1 MQITDELRVVVQAEV
16 ERALQNFEKLNKGVE
31 KSEKKTKKLS
41 EALDKIAKPAMI
53 VSTALAT
60 SGVAAVKF
68 AGELEQTQIALEVL
82 LKDAEKA
89 TQIKDEWTQLA
100 SSTPFSTSDIDSAGK
115 KLLAFNIESEK
126 VTDTL
131 RRIGDIS
138 AATGSSISE
147 IADIYGKAAVQGRL
161 FAEDINQFQGRGIP
175 VVQALAKVLNVA
187 ETEIRGMVTEGKIG
201 FPELEKAFQFMTNEG
216 GQFSGMM
223 EKLSESTLGKFST
236 TMDNAKLAL
245 ASFGEVMQPTANA
258 LLDFAN
264 DFFEGIQNMDEG
276 TKAFVVGF
284 SSIVAISGP
293 TILALKGLDKAFK
306 LLSVN
311 PMAVAI
317 VGITAGVA
325 TLGGA
330 IAALSTN
337 VEKNK
342 RALEENENAYRGLL
356 QAYEQENEGKA
367 IDAELTA
374 KLIELYP
381 DLTKELIANKTT
393 VEEATK
399 ALEEYNEQQAIM
411 KAAPAL
417 ADLSVYLADYKNAQ
431 QTIADGWEIVN
442 KAKTEAEALARKQ
455 EFVDPYIESLN
466 EAKFKVELFAEDA
479 KRQLALIGKTLDENF
494 NIVDMPKIEI
504 ETKIED
510 TPEPPKPKADDKKK
524 WQEWFK
530 EITGVKESFTL
541 GAEAGKLYVEGLE
554 QELKNAQSLSEAL
567 GEKFD
572 IKEYLESQMSEIKST
587 LEQLLTIPAD
597 EIDEV
602 FNLQD
607 DSIESLIGKYKG
619 LADLIKKIKDDTK
632 EQFDSWQDYINDGV
646 DKLFEMFPQLD
657 QKMKGLAQ
665 SMATGFI
672 QVSLDGMIDGLE
684 ALGEALGKGEDGASA
699 FKDSMINMLQTLLD
713 NLPMMLLN
721 AGLQLIASGNIAM
734 GLALIGMSGLSA
746 FTGGLVKG
754 SLSQDDEVEENAKGG
769 VYGALEYSKFA
780 KGGAFTNS
788 VIDSPTFFKFA
799 KGDGFGNG
807 LMGEAGPEAIM
818 PLKRTSDG
826 SLGVDATGVVG
837 NMSVV
842 VEINNYS
849 SEEVKATET
858 EIDGQKTIQVTIGK
872 LINNHIAEGKADRA
886 MSARYGLAAKGV

>member
-1 MQITDELRVVVQAEV
+1 MQVTDELRVVVEAEV

-31 KSEKKTKKLS
+31 KSEKKTTNLS
-41 EALDKIAKPAMI
+41 KALDKIAKPAMI

-68 AGELEQTQIALEVL
+68 AGELEQTQLALEVL

-89 TQIKDEWTQLA
+89 TAIKDEWVQLA
-100 SSTPFSTSDIDSAGK
+100 ASTPFSSADIDAAGK

-293 TILALKGLDKAFK
+293 TILALKGIKVALAG
-306 LLSVN
+306 LAAN
-311 PMAVAI
+311 PVVLAI
-317 VGITAGVA
+317 AGVTAGVA

-337 VEKNK
+337 AEKNK

-442 KAKTEAEALARKQ
+442 KAKTKAEALARKQ

-494 NIVDMPKIEI
+494 NIVDMPKVEI
-504 ETKIED
+504 EVEADID
-510 TPEPPKPKADDKKK
+510 IDPPKPKPEEKKK

-530 EITGVKESFTL
+530 EVTGVKDNFTL
-541 GAEAGKLYVEGLE
+541 GIEAGKLYVDGLE
-554 QELKNAQSLSEAL
+554 QELKNAQALSEAL

-572 IKEYLESQMSEIKST
+572 INNFLKGQMSEMKSVIEE
-587 LEQLLTIPAD
+587 LMAIPAE
-597 EIDEV
+597 EIDDP
-602 FNLQD
+602 FKLYN
-607 DSIESLIGKYKG
+607 DSIDAIIKKYKE
-619 LADLIKKIKDDTK
+619 LAEKTK
-632 EQFDSWQDYINDGV
+632 EVTTDSIDSWDDYVRNWVSNIFDE
-646 DKLFEMFPQLD
+646 FQFLD
-657 QKMKGLAQ
+657 QSMKGFAQ
-665 SMATGFI
+665 DMM
-672 QVSLDGMIDGLE
+672 VSLASVTLDGLISGLE
-684 ALGEALGKGEDGASA
+684 KMGEALGKGEDGASA
-699 FKDSMINMLQTLLD
+699 FKDSMVTLLQTMID
-713 NLPMMLLN
+713 NLPTMLLN
-721 AGLQLIASGNIAM
+721 AGLQLIGAGNFPV
-734 GLALIGMSGLSA
+734 GLALIGMSGITAL
-746 FTGGLVKG
+746 TKGLVNG
-754 SLSQDDEVEENAKGG
+754 AYSDDVEANAKGG
-769 VYGALEYSKFA
+769 VYGASDYTAFA
-780 KGGAFTNS
+780 KGGAFTNA

-799 KGDGFGNG
+799 KGSGFGNG

-818 PLKRTSDG
+818 PLKRSSDG
-826 SLGVDATGVVG
+826 SLGVDATGVGGTTNVI
-837 NMSVV
+837 
-842 VEINNYS
+842 VEINNYT
-849 SEEVKATET
+849 SEEISTTET
-858 EIDGQKTIQVTIGK
+858 ENSDGQKTIQVTIGK
-872 LINNHIAEGKADRA
+872 LINAHLSQGKADRV
-886 MSARYGLAAKGV
+886 MSARYGVNARGV

>member
-1 MQITDELRVVVQAEV
+1 MQVTDELRVVVEAEV

-53 VSTALAT
+53 VSTALAA

-187 ETEIRGMVTEGKIG
+187 ESEIRGMVSEGKIG
-201 FPELEKAFQFMTNEG
+201 FPELEKAFNFMTDEG
-216 GQFSGMM
+216 GQFAGMM
-223 EKLSESTLGKFST
+223 DKLSESTLGKFST

-276 TKAFVVGF
+276 TKAFVAGF
-284 SSIVAISGP
+284 SSVVAISGP
-293 TILALKGLDKAFK
+293 TILAIKGIK
-306 LLSVN
+306 LALTGLAAN
-311 PMAVAI
+311 PVVLAI
-317 VGITAGVA
+317 AGVTAGVGALAGGISVLA
-325 TLGGA
+325 TKA
-330 IAALSTN
+330 
-337 VEKNK
+337 ERNK
-342 RALEENENAYRGLL
+342 KAMEENESAYRGLL
-356 QAYEQENEGKA
+356 QAYAKENNGKE

-374 KLIELYP
+374 KLIKLYP
-381 DLTKELIANKTT
+381 DLSGKITANKTT

-399 ALEEYNEQQAIM
+399 ALEEYNKQQAIM
-411 KAAPAL
+411 YAAPAL
-417 ADLSVYLADYKNAQ
+417 ADLNIYIADYKNAFQ
-431 QTIADGWEIVN
+431 NLNEWEDSLRNARTKADYE
-442 KAKTEAEALARKQ
+442 ARKA
-455 EFVDPYIESLN
+455 ERDN
-466 EAKFKVELFAEDA
+466 AKEYFDTVQKNLSIVSADA
-479 KRQLALIGKTLDENF
+479 IRQLSLIGKTLDENF
-494 NIVDMPKIEI
+494 NIIDLPKIEI
-504 ETKIED
+504 EAKVKD
-510 TPEPPKPKADDKKK
+510 TPDPPKPKPEEKKK

-530 EITGVKESFTL
+530 EVTGVKDNFTL
-541 GAEAGKLYVEGLE
+541 GVEAGKLYVDGLE
-554 QELKNAQSLSEAL
+554 QELKNAQALSEAL

-572 IKEYLESQMSEIKST
+572 INDFLKGQMSEMKSVIEE
-587 LEQLLTIPAD
+587 LMAIPAE
-597 EIDEV
+597 EIDDP
-602 FNLQD
+602 FKLYN
-607 DSIESLIGKYKG
+607 DSIDAI
-619 LADLIKKIKDDTK
+619 IKKYQDFAKKTK
-632 EQFDSWQDYINDGV
+632 EVTTDSIDSWDDFVRNWVSKIFDEFQ
-646 DKLFEMFPQLD
+646 FLD
-657 QKMKGLAQ
+657 QSMKGFAQ
-665 SMATGFI
+665 DMM
-672 QVSLDGMIDGLE
+672 VSLASVTLDGLISGLE
-684 ALGEALGKGEDGASA
+684 KMGEALGKGEDGASA
-699 FKDSMINMLQTLLD
+699 FKDSMTNMLQTLLD
-713 NLPMMLLN
+713 NLPTMLLN
-721 AGLQLIASGNIAM
+721 AGLQLIGQGNTPV
-734 GLALIGMSGLSA
+734 GLALIAASGLTA

-754 SLSQDDEVEENAKGG
+754 SLSTDDEVEENAKGG
-769 VYGALEYSKFA
+769 VYGSLEYSKFA

-788 VIDSPTFFKFA
+788 IIDSPTFFKFA
-799 KGDGFGNG
+799 KGDGFGTG
-807 LMGEAGPEAIM
+807 LMGEARPEAIM
-818 PLKRTSDG
+818 PLKRSSDG
-826 SLGVDATGVVG
+826 SLGVDATGVG
-837 NMSVV
+837 GTTNVV

-849 SEEVKATET
+849 SEEISATES

-872 LINNHIAEGKADRA
+872 MINNHISEGKADKA
-886 MSARYGLAAKGV
+886 MSARYGLSARGV

>member
-1 MQITDELRVVVQAEV
+1 MQVTDELRVVVEAEV

-53 VSTALAT
+53 VSTALET

-100 SSTPFSTSDIDSAGK
+100 SSTPFSSSDIDSAGK

-201 FPELEKAFQFMTNEG
+201 FPELEKAFNFMTDEG
-216 GQFSGMM
+216 GQFAGMM
-223 EKLSESTLGKFST
+223 DKLSESTLGKFST
-236 TMDNAKLAL
+236 TMDNAQLAL

-258 LLDFAN
+258 LLEFAN

-276 TKAFVVGF
+276 TKAFVTGF
-284 SSIVAISGP
+284 ASVVAISGP
-293 TILALKGLDKAFK
+293 TILAIKGIK
-306 LLSVN
+306 LALTGLAAN
-311 PMAVAI
+311 PVILAI
-317 VGITAGVA
+317 AGVTAGVGALAGGISFLA
-325 TLGGA
+325 TKA
-330 IAALSTN
+330 
-337 VEKNK
+337 ERNK
-342 RALEENENAYRGLL
+342 KAMEENENAYKSLL
-356 QAYEQENEGKA
+356 KAYESQNNGKA
-367 IDAELTA
+367 LDTKTTEELI
-374 KLIELYP
+374 KLYP
-381 DLTKELIANKTT
+381 ELSGQITANKTT

-399 ALEEYNEQQAIM
+399 ILEEYNKQQAIM
-411 KAAPAL
+411 RAAPAL

-431 QTIADGWEIVN
+431 QKIADGWEKVY
-442 KAKTEAEALARKQ
+442 KARTEAEAISRKQ
-455 EFVDPYIESLN
+455 EFVDPYIDSLK
-466 EAKFKVELFAEDA
+466 EAKQKVDLFAEDA
-479 KRQLALIGKTLDENF
+479 KRQLNLVGKTLDENF
-494 NIVDMPKIEI
+494 NIIDLPPIEI
-504 ETKIED
+504 EAKVEK
-510 TPEPPKPKADDKKK
+510 TPDPPKQKANDKKK

-541 GAEAGKLYVEGLE
+541 GAEAGKIYVDGLN
-554 QELKNAQSLSEAL
+554 QELKNAQALSEVL
-567 GEKFD
+567 GETFD
-572 IKEYLESQMSEIKST
+572 INDFLKGQMSEMKSVIEELMAIPAEEIDDPFKLYDDVIKS
-587 LEQLLTIPAD
+587 I
-597 EIDEV
+597 
-602 FNLQD
+602 
-607 DSIESLIGKYKG
+607 IEKYKEF
-619 LADLIKKIKDDTK
+619 AEQIKKTTDTTK
-632 EQFDSWQDYINDGV
+632 EQFDSWQDYIKAGV
-646 DKLFEMFPQLD
+646 DKLFAKFPQLD
-657 QKMKGLAQ
+657 KKMKGLAQ

-684 ALGEALGKGEDGASA
+684 TLGEALGKGEDGASA
-699 FKDSMINMLQTLLD
+699 FKESMTNMLQTLLD

-721 AGLQLIASGNIAM
+721 AGLQLISSGNIAM

-754 SLSQDDEVEENAKGG
+754 SLSKDDEVEENAKGG
-769 VYGALEYSKFA
+769 VYGSLEYSKFA

-788 VIDSPTFFKFA
+788 IIDSPTFFKFA
-799 KGDGFGNG
+799 KGDGFGTG

-818 PLKRTSDG
+818 PLKRSSDG
-826 SLGVDATGVVG
+826 SLGVDATGVG
-837 NMSVV
+837 GTTNVV

-849 SEEVKATET
+849 SEEISATES

-872 LINNHIAEGKADRA
+872 MINSHISEGKADKA
-886 MSARYGLAAKGV
+886 MSARYGLSARGV

>member
-68 AGELEQTQIALEVL
+68 AGELEQTQLALEVL

-89 TQIKDEWTQLA
+89 TAIKDEWVQLA
-100 SSTPFSTSDIDSAGK
+100 ASTPFSSADIDSAGK

-161 FAEDINQFQGRGIP
+161 FAEDMNQFQGRGIP

-201 FPELEKAFQFMTNEG
+201 FPELEKAFNFMTDEG
-216 GQFSGMM
+216 GQFAGMM
-223 EKLSESTLGKFST
+223 DKLSESTLGKFST

-276 TKAFVVGF
+276 TKVFIAGF
-284 SSIVAISGP
+284 SSVVAISGP
-293 TILALKGLDKAFK
+293 TILAIKGITKALA
-306 LLSVN
+306 LLTAN
-311 PMAVAI
+311 PVALSI
-317 VGITAGVA
+317 VGITAGIGALAGGISVLA
-325 TLGGA
+325 TKA
-330 IAALSTN
+330 
-337 VEKNK
+337 ERNK
-342 RALEENENAYRGLL
+342 KAMEENESAYRGLL
-356 QAYEQENEGKA
+356 QAYAKENNGKE

-374 KLIELYP
+374 KLIKLYP
-381 DLTKELIANKTT
+381 DLSGKITANKTT

-399 ALEEYNEQQAIM
+399 ALEEYNKQQAIM
-411 KAAPAL
+411 YAAPAL
-417 ADLSVYLADYKNAQ
+417 ADLNIYIADYKNAFQ
-431 QTIADGWEIVN
+431 NLNEWEDSLRNARTKADYE
-442 KAKTEAEALARKQ
+442 ARKA
-455 EFVDPYIESLN
+455 ERDN
-466 EAKFKVELFAEDA
+466 AKEYFDTVQKNLSIVSADA
-479 KRQLALIGKTLDENF
+479 IRQLSLIGKTLDENF
-494 NIVDMPKIEI
+494 NIIDLPKIEI
-504 ETKIED
+504 EAKVKD
-510 TPEPPKPKADDKKK
+510 TPDPPKPKPEEKKK

-530 EITGVKESFTL
+530 EVTGVKDNFTL
-541 GAEAGKLYVEGLE
+541 GVEAGKLYVDGLE
-554 QELKNAQSLSEAL
+554 QELKNAQALSEVL

-572 IKEYLESQMSEIKST
+572 INDFLKGQMSEMKSVIEE
-587 LEQLLTIPAD
+587 LMAIPAE
-597 EIDEV
+597 EIDDP
-602 FNLQD
+602 FKLYN
-607 DSIESLIGKYKG
+607 DSIDAIIKKYKD
-619 LADLIKKIKDDTK
+619 LAEKTK

-646 DKLFEMFPQLD
+646 DKLFAKFPQLD
-657 QKMKGLAQ
+657 QEMKAFAQ
-665 SMATGFI
+665 GMATDFI
-672 QVSLDGMIDGLE
+672 QISLDGMIDGLDK
-684 ALGEALGKGEDGASA
+684 LGEALGKGEDGATA
-699 FKDSMINMLQTLLD
+699 FKDSMTNMLQTLLD
-713 NLPMMLLN
+713 NLPTMLLN
-721 AGLQLIASGNIAM
+721 AGLQLIGQGQVEIGLGLIAM
-734 GLALIGMSGLSA
+734 SGITA

-754 SLSQDDEVEENAKGG
+754 HLSKDDEVEENAKGG
-769 VYGALEYSKFA
+769 VYGSLEYSKFA

-788 VIDSPTFFKFA
+788 IIDSPTFFKFA
-799 KGDGFGNG
+799 KGDGFGTG

-818 PLKRTSDG
+818 PLKRSSDG
-826 SLGVDATGVVG
+826 SLGVDATGVG
-837 NMSVV
+837 GTTNVV

-849 SEEVKATET
+849 SEEISATES

-872 LINNHIAEGKADRA
+872 MINSHISEGKADKA
-886 MSARYGLAAKGV
+886 MSARYGLSARGV

>member
-1 MQITDELRVVVQAEV
+1 MQITDELRVVVEAEV

-31 KSEKKTKKLS
+31 KSEKKTTNLS
-41 EALDKIAKPAMI
+41 KALDKIAKPAMI

-68 AGELEQTQIALEVL
+68 AGELEQTQLALEVL

-89 TQIKDEWTQLA
+89 TAIKDEWVQLA
-100 SSTPFSTSDIDSAGK
+100 ASTPFSSADIDSAGK

-258 LLDFAN
+258 LLEFAN

-276 TKAFVVGF
+276 TKVFVAGF
-284 SSIVAISGP
+284 SSVVAISGP
-293 TILALKGLDKAFK
+293 TILAIKGITKALS
-306 LLSVN
+306 LLTAN
-311 PMAVAI
+311 PVALSI
-317 VGITAGVA
+317 VGITAGIGAFAGGISVLA
-325 TLGGA
+325 TKA
-330 IAALSTN
+330 
-337 VEKNK
+337 ERNK
-342 RALEENENAYRGLL
+342 KAMEENENAYKSLL
-356 QAYEQENEGKA
+356 KAYESQNNGKA
-367 IDAELTA
+367 LDAKTTEELI
-374 KLIELYP
+374 KLYP
-381 DLTKELIANKTT
+381 ELSGQITANKTT

-399 ALEEYNEQQAIM
+399 VLEEYNKQQAIM
-411 KAAPAL
+411 RAAPAL

-442 KAKTEAEALARKQ
+442 KARTKAEAISRKQ
-455 EFVDPYIESLN
+455 EFVDPYIDSLK
-466 EAKFKVELFAEDA
+466 EAKQKVDLFAEDA

-494 NIVDMPKIEI
+494 NIIDLPPIEI

-530 EITGVKESFTL
+530 EITGVKESFTQ
-541 GAEAGKLYVEGLE
+541 GAEAGKLYVDGLE
-554 QELKNAQSLSEAL
+554 QELKNAQALSEAL
-567 GEKFD
+567 GETFD

-607 DSIESLIGKYKG
+607 KSIDALIEKYKK
-619 LADLIKKIKDDTK
+619 LAEQINNTTGNTK

-646 DKLFEMFPQLD
+646 DKLFTMFPQLD
-657 QKMKGLAQ
+657 QEMKAFAQ
-665 SMATGFI
+665 GMATDFI
-672 QVSLDGMIDGLE
+672 QISLDGMIDGLDK
-684 ALGEALGKGEDGASA
+684 LGEALGKGEDGATA
-699 FKDSMINMLQTLLD
+699 FKDSMTNMLQTLLD
-713 NLPMMLLN
+713 NLPTMLLN
-721 AGLQLIASGNIAM
+721 AGLQLIGQNQIEIGLGLIAM
-734 GLALIGMSGLSA
+734 SGITA

-754 SLSQDDEVEENAKGG
+754 HLSKDDEVEENAKGG
-769 VYGALEYSKFA
+769 VYGSLEYSKFA

-788 VIDSPTFFKFA
+788 IIDSPTFFKFA
-799 KGDGFGNG
+799 KGSGFGNG

-818 PLKRTSDG
+818 PLKRSSDG
-826 SLGVDATGVVG
+826 SLGVDATGVG
-837 NMSVV
+837 GTTNVV
-842 VEINNYS
+842 VAINNYS
-849 SEEVKATET
+849 SEEISATES

-872 LINNHIAEGKADRA
+872 IINSHISEGKADKA
-886 MSARYGLAAKGV
+886 MSARYGLSARGV

>member
-68 AGELEQTQIALEVL
+68 AGELEQTQLALEVL

-89 TQIKDEWTQLA
+89 TAIKDEWVQLA
-100 SSTPFSTSDIDSAGK
+100 ASTPFSSADIDSAGK

-342 RALEENENAYRGLL
+342 RALEGNENAYRGLL

-393 VEEATK
+393 VEEAAK

-411 KAAPAL
+411 RSAPAL

-442 KAKTEAEALARKQ
+442 KAKTKAEALARKQ

-504 ETKIED
+504 EVEADVDID
-510 TPEPPKPKADDKKK
+510 PPKPKPEEKKK

-530 EITGVKESFTL
+530 EVTGVKDDFTL
-541 GAEAGKLYVEGLE
+541 GVEAGKLYVDGLE
-554 QELKNAQSLSEAL
+554 QELKNAQALSEVL
-567 GEKFD
+567 GETFD
-572 IKEYLESQMSEIKST
+572 INDFLKGQMSEIKST

-826 SLGVDATGVVG
+826 SLGVDATGVGG

>member
-1 MQITDELRVVVQAEV
+1 MQVTDELRVVVEAEV

-31 KSEKKTKKLS
+31 KSEKKTTNLS
-41 EALDKIAKPAMI
+41 KALDKIAKPAMI

-201 FPELEKAFQFMTNEG
+201 FPELEKAFNFMTDEG
-216 GQFSGMM
+216 GQFAGMM
-223 EKLSESTLGKFST
+223 DKLSESTLGKFST

-245 ASFGEVMQPTANA
+245 ASFGEVLQPTANA
-258 LLDFAN
+258 LLELAN

-276 TKAFVVGF
+276 TKVFVAGF
-284 SSIVAISGP
+284 SSVVAISGP
-293 TILALKGLDKAFK
+293 TILAIKGIK
-306 LLSVN
+306 LALAGLAAN
-311 PMAVAI
+311 PVILAI
-317 VGITAGVA
+317 AGVTAGVGALAGGISVLA
-325 TLGGA
+325 TKA
-330 IAALSTN
+330 
-337 VEKNK
+337 ERNK
-342 RALEENENAYRGLL
+342 KAMEENENAYKSLL
-356 QAYEQENEGKA
+356 QVYDQKNNGKA
-367 IDAELTA
+367 LDAEITE
-374 KLIELYP
+374 KLIKLYP
-381 DLTKELIANKTT
+381 ELSGKITAHKTT

-442 KAKTEAEALARKQ
+442 KAKTKAEALARKQ

-494 NIVDMPKIEI
+494 NIVDMPKVEI
-504 ETKIED
+504 EVEAD
-510 TPEPPKPKADDKKK
+510 VDVNPPEPKPEERKK

-530 EITGVKESFTL
+530 EVTGVKDNFTL
-541 GAEAGKLYVEGLE
+541 GVEAGKLYVDGLE
-554 QELKNAQSLSEAL
+554 EELKNAQALSEAL

-572 IKEYLESQMSEIKST
+572 MNDFLKGQMSDIKAVI
-587 LEQLLTIPAD
+587 EELLSIPAE
-597 EIDEV
+597 EI
-602 FNLQD
+602 NLPFELID
-607 DSIESLIGKYKG
+607 DSIEKLIEKYKD
-619 LADLIKKIKDDTK
+619 LAEKTK
-632 EQFDSWQDYINDGV
+632 EVTTDSIDSWDDYVRNWVSNIFDE
-646 DKLFEMFPQLD
+646 FQFLD
-657 QKMKGLAQ
+657 QSMKGFAQ
-665 SMATGFI
+665 DMM
-672 QVSLDGMIDGLE
+672 VSLASVTLDGLISGLE
-684 ALGEALGKGEDGASA
+684 KMGDALGKGEDGASA
-699 FKDSMINMLQTLLD
+699 FKSAMTTLLQTMLD
-713 NLPMMLLN
+713 NLPTLLLN
-721 AGLQLIASGNIAM
+721 AGLQLIGTGNWQI
-734 GLALIGMSGLSA
+734 GLALIGMSGLTA

-754 SLSQDDEVEENAKGG
+754 SLSTDDEVESNAKGG
-769 VYGALEYSKFA
+769 VYGSLEYSKFA

-788 VIDSPTFFKFA
+788 IIDSPTFFKFA
-799 KGDGFGNG
+799 KGSGFGNG

-818 PLKRTSDG
+818 PLKRSSDG
-826 SLGVDATGVVG
+826 SLGVDATGVG
-837 NMSVV
+837 GTTNVV

-849 SEEVKATET
+849 SEEISATES
-858 EIDGQKTIQVTIGK
+858 EVDGQKTIQVTIGK

>member
-1 MQITDELRVVVQAEV
+1 MQITDELRVVVEAEV
-16 ERALQNFEKLNKGVE
+16 DRAIKNFEKLNSTVD
-31 KSEKKTKKLS
+31 KSKKKTQTLS
-41 EALDKIAKPAMI
+41 EALDKIAKPAM
-53 VSTALAT
+53 VLSTALGA

-68 AGELEQTQIALEVL
+68 AGELEQTQLALEVL

-89 TQIKDEWTQLA
+89 TAIKDEWVQLA
-100 SSTPFSTSDIDSAGK
+100 ASTPFSSADIDSAGK

-245 ASFGEVMQPTANA
+245 ASFGEVMQPTANV

-293 TILALKGLDKAFK
+293 TILAIKGIKVALAG
-306 LLSVN
+306 LAAN
-311 PMAVAI
+311 PVVLAI
-317 VGITAGVA
+317 AGVTAGVA

-337 VEKNK
+337 AEKNK

-411 KAAPAL
+411 RSAPAL

-431 QTIADGWEIVN
+431 QTIAEGWEIVN
-442 KAKTEAEALARKQ
+442 KAKTKAEALARKQ
-455 EFVDPYIESLN
+455 EFVDPYLESLD
-466 EAKFKVELFAEDA
+466 EAKFKVDLFAEDA

-494 NIVDMPKIEI
+494 NIVDMPKVEI
-504 ETKIED
+504 EVEAD
-510 TPEPPKPKADDKKK
+510 VDVNPPEPKPAEKKK

-530 EITGVKESFTL
+530 EVTGVKDNFTL
-541 GAEAGKLYVEGLE
+541 GVEAGKLYVDGLE
-554 QELKNAQSLSEAL
+554 EELKNAQALSEAL

-572 IKEYLESQMSEIKST
+572 MKDFLKGQMSEIKST

-607 DSIESLIGKYKG
+607 DSIESLIEKYKA
-619 LADLIKKIKDDTK
+619 LAEQIKITK
-632 EQFDSWQDYINDGV
+632 EQFDSWQDYINAGV
-646 DKLFEMFPQLD
+646 DKLFTMFPQLD
-657 QKMKGLAQ
+657 QEMKAFAQ
-665 SMATGFI
+665 GMATDFI
-672 QVSLDGMIDGLE
+672 QMSLDGMIDGLDK
-684 ALGEALGKGEDGASA
+684 LGEALGKGEDGATA
-699 FKDSMINMLQTLLD
+699 FKESMTNMLQTLLD
-713 NLPMMLLN
+713 NLPTMLLN
-721 AGLQLIASGNIAM
+721 AGLQLIGQGQIEIGLGLIAM
-734 GLALIGMSGLSA
+734 SGITA

-754 SLSQDDEVEENAKGG
+754 HLSKDDEVEENAKGG
-769 VYGALEYSKFA
+769 VYGSLEYSKFA

-788 VIDSPTFFKFA
+788 IIDSPTFFKFA
-799 KGDGFGNG
+799 KGSGFGNG

-818 PLKRTSDG
+818 PLKRSSDG
-826 SLGVDATGVVG
+826 SLGVDATGVG
-837 NMSVV
+837 GTTNVV

-849 SEEVKATET
+849 SEEISATES

-872 LINNHIAEGKADRA
+872 MINSHISEGKADKA
-886 MSARYGLAAKGV
+886 MSARYGLSARGV

>member
-1 MQITDELRVVVQAEV
+1 MQVTDELRVVVEAEV

-31 KSEKKTKKLS
+31 KAEKKTTNLS
-41 EALDKIAKPAMI
+41 KALDKIAKPAMI

-60 SGVAAVKF
+60 SGVAAIKF

-89 TQIKDEWTQLA
+89 SQIKDEWTQLA

-187 ETEIRGMVTEGKIG
+187 ETEIRGMVTEAKIG
-201 FPELEKAFQFMTNEG
+201 FPELEKAFNFMTDEG
-216 GQFSGMM
+216 GQFAGMM
-223 EKLSESTLGKFST
+223 DKLSESTLGKFST

-258 LLDFAN
+258 LLEFAN

-276 TKAFVVGF
+276 TKAFVTGF
-284 SSIVAISGP
+284 ASVVAISGP
-293 TILALKGLDKAFK
+293 TILAIKGIK
-306 LLSVN
+306 LALTGLAAN
-311 PMAVAI
+311 PVVLAI
-317 VGITAGVA
+317 AGVTAGVA
-325 TLGGA
+325 TLTGVLA
-330 IAALSTN
+330 KAQVNA
-337 VEKNK
+337 EKNRK
-342 RALEENENAYRGLL
+342 AVEENGFAYKKMLEEYSDGNAS
-356 QAYEQENEGKA
+356 KT
-367 IDAELTA
+367 IDEELTKQLLDLYPQLDG
-374 KLIELYP
+374 KLI
-381 DLTKELIANKTT
+381 AHKTT
-393 VEEATK
+393 VEEVTK
-399 ALEEYNEQQAIM
+399 AL
-411 KAAPAL
+411 
-417 ADLSVYLADYKNAQ
+417 
-431 QTIADGWEIVN
+431 N
-442 KAKTEAEALARKQ
+442 K
-455 EFVDPYIESLN
+455 LN
-466 EAKFKVELFAEDA
+466 EARIIERTETDFINLNNELFRLKELESQLDEIGNSYLSASAKNKKYWKDLGREQLETINQSKEIISVYAESINRELS
-479 KRQLALIGKTLDENF
+479 KVGKTLDENF
-494 NIVDMPKIEI
+494 NIIDLPPIEI
-504 ETKIED
+504 ETKVEE

-530 EITGVKESFTL
+530 EITGVKDNFTL
-541 GAEAGKLYVEGLE
+541 GVEAGKLYVNGLE
-554 QELKNAQSLSEAL
+554 QELKNAQALSEAL

-607 DSIESLIGKYKG
+607 KSIDALIEKYKA
-619 LADLIKKIKDDTK
+619 LAEQIKNTTDYTK

-646 DKLFEMFPQLD
+646 DKLFTMFPQLD
-657 QKMKGLAQ
+657 QEMKAFAQ
-665 SMATGFI
+665 GMATDFI
-672 QVSLDGMIDGLE
+672 QMSLDGMIDGLDK
-684 ALGEALGKGEDGASA
+684 LGEALGKGEDGATA
-699 FKDSMINMLQTLLD
+699 FKDSMTNMLQTLLD
-713 NLPMMLLN
+713 NLPTMLLN
-721 AGLQLIASGNIAM
+721 AGLQLIGQGQIEIGLGLIAM
-734 GLALIGMSGLSA
+734 SGITA

-754 SLSQDDEVEENAKGG
+754 HLSKDDEVEENAKGG
-769 VYGALEYSKFA
+769 VYGSLEYSKFA

-788 VIDSPTFFKFA
+788 IIDSPTFFKFA
-799 KGDGFGNG
+799 KGDGFGTG

-826 SLGVDATGVVG
+826 SLGVDATGVG
-837 NMSVV
+837 GTTNVV

-849 SEEVKATET
+849 SEEISATES

-872 LINNHIAEGKADRA
+872 MINNHISEGKADKA
-886 MSARYGLAAKGV
+886 MSARYGLSARGV

>member
-60 SGVAAVKF
+60 SGVAAIKF

-100 SSTPFSTSDIDSAGK
+100 SSTPFSTSDIDTAGK

-381 DLTKELIANKTT
+381 DLTKKLIANKTT

-411 KAAPAL
+411 RSAPAL

-442 KAKTEAEALARKQ
+442 KARTRAEAINRKQ
-455 EFVDPYIESLN
+455 EFVDPYIDSLN
-466 EAKFKVELFAEDA
+466 EAKLKVDLFAEEA

-494 NIVDMPKIEI
+494 NIVDMPKVEI
-504 ETKIED
+504 EVEADVDID
-510 TPEPPKPKADDKKK
+510 PPKPKPEEKKK

-530 EITGVKESFTL
+530 EVTGVKDDFTL
-541 GAEAGKLYVEGLE
+541 GVEAGKLYVEGLE
-554 QELKNAQSLSEAL
+554 EELKNAQALSEAL

-572 IKEYLESQMSEIKST
+572 INDFLKGQMSEMKSVIEE
-587 LEQLLTIPAD
+587 LMAIPAE
-597 EIDEV
+597 EIDDP
-602 FNLQD
+602 FKLYN
-607 DSIESLIGKYKG
+607 DSIDAIIKKYKD
-619 LADLIKKIKDDTK
+619 LAEKTKKVTTDSI
-632 EQFDSWQDYINDGV
+632 DSWDDYVRNWVSNIFDE
-646 DKLFEMFPQLD
+646 FQFLD
-657 QKMKGLAQ
+657 QSMKGFAQ
-665 SMATGFI
+665 DMM
-672 QVSLDGMIDGLE
+672 VSLASVTLDGLISGLE
-684 ALGEALGKGEDGASA
+684 KMGEALGKGEDGASA
-699 FKDSMINMLQTLLD
+699 FKDSMVTLLQTMID
-713 NLPMMLLN
+713 NLPTMLLN
-721 AGLQLIASGNIAM
+721 AGLQLIGARNFPV
-734 GLALIGMSGLSA
+734 GLALIGMSGVTA
-746 FTGGLVKG
+746 FTKGLVNG
-754 SLSQDDEVEENAKGG
+754 IYSEDVEVNAKGG
-769 VYGALEYSKFA
+769 VYGASDYTAFA
-780 KGGAFTNS
+780 KGGAFTNA
-788 VIDSPTFFKFA
+788 VIDTPTFFKFA
-799 KGDGFGNG
+799 KGSGFGNG

-818 PLKRTSDG
+818 PLKRSSDG
-826 SLGVDATGVVG
+826 SLGVDATGVGGTTNVI
-837 NMSVV
+837 
-842 VEINNYS
+842 VEINNYT
-849 SEEVKATET
+849 SEEISTTET
-858 EIDGQKTIQVTIGK
+858 ENSDGQKTLQVTIGK
-872 LINNHIAEGKADRA
+872 MINAHLSQGRADKI
-886 MSARYGLAAKGV
+886 MTARYGVNARGV

>member
-1 MQITDELRVVVQAEV
+1 MQVTDELRVVVEAEV

-31 KSEKKTKKLS
+31 KAEKKTTNLS
-41 EALDKIAKPAMI
+41 KALDKIAKPAMI

-60 SGVAAVKF
+60 SGVAAIKF
-68 AGELEQTQIALEVL
+68 AGDLEQTQIALEVL

-201 FPELEKAFQFMTNEG
+201 FPELEKAFNFMTDEG
-216 GQFSGMM
+216 GQFAGMM
-223 EKLSESTLGKFST
+223 DKLSESTLGKFST

-276 TKAFVVGF
+276 TKAFVTGF
-284 SSIVAISGP
+284 ASVVAISGP
-293 TILALKGLDKAFK
+293 TILAIKGIK
-306 LLSVN
+306 LALTGLAAN
-311 PMAVAI
+311 PVVLAI
-317 VGITAGVA
+317 AGVTAGVGALAGGISVLA
-325 TLGGA
+325 TKA
-330 IAALSTN
+330 
-337 VEKNK
+337 ERNK
-342 RALEENENAYRGLL
+342 KAMEENESAYRGLL
-356 QAYEQENEGKA
+356 QAYAKENNGKE

-374 KLIELYP
+374 KLIKLYP
-381 DLTKELIANKTT
+381 DLSGKITANKTT

-399 ALEEYNEQQAIM
+399 ALEEYNKQQAIM
-411 KAAPAL
+411 YAAPAL
-417 ADLSVYLADYKNAQ
+417 ADLNIYIADYKNAFQ
-431 QTIADGWEIVN
+431 NLNEWENSLRNARTKADYE
-442 KAKTEAEALARKQ
+442 ARKA
-455 EFVDPYIESLN
+455 ERDN
-466 EAKFKVELFAEDA
+466 AKEYFDTVQKNLSIVSADA
-479 KRQLALIGKTLDENF
+479 IRQLSLIGKTLDENF
-494 NIVDMPKIEI
+494 NIIDLPKIEI
-504 ETKIED
+504 EAKVKD
-510 TPEPPKPKADDKKK
+510 PPKPKPEEKKK

-530 EITGVKESFTL
+530 EVTGVKDNFTL
-541 GAEAGKLYVEGLE
+541 GVEAGKLYVDGLE
-554 QELKNAQSLSEAL
+554 QELKNAQALSEAL

-572 IKEYLESQMSEIKST
+572 INDFLKGQMSDMKSVIEE
-587 LEQLLTIPAD
+587 LMAIPAE
-597 EIDEV
+597 EIDDP
-602 FNLQD
+602 FKLWN
-607 DSIESLIGKYKG
+607 DSIDAIIKKYKD
-619 LADLIKKIKDDTK
+619 LAEKTK

-646 DKLFEMFPQLD
+646 DKLFAKFPQLD
-657 QKMKGLAQ
+657 QEMKAFAQ
-665 SMATGFI
+665 GMATDFI
-672 QVSLDGMIDGLE
+672 QISLDGMIDGLDK
-684 ALGEALGKGEDGASA
+684 LGEALGKGEDGATA
-699 FKDSMINMLQTLLD
+699 FKESMTNMLQTLLD
-713 NLPMMLLN
+713 NLPTMLLN
-721 AGLQLIASGNIAM
+721 AGLQLIGQGQIEIGLGLIAM
-734 GLALIGMSGLSA
+734 SGITA

-754 SLSQDDEVEENAKGG
+754 HLSKDDEVEENAKGG
-769 VYGALEYSKFA
+769 VYGSLEYSKFA

-788 VIDSPTFFKFA
+788 IIDSPTFFKFA
-799 KGDGFGNG
+799 KGDGFGTG

-818 PLKRTSDG
+818 PLKRSSDG
-826 SLGVDATGVVG
+826 SLGVDATGVG
-837 NMSVV
+837 GTTNVV

-849 SEEVKATET
+849 SEEISATES

-872 LINNHIAEGKADRA
+872 MINSHISEGKADKA
-886 MSARYGLAAKGV
+886 MSARYGLSARGV

>member
-1 MQITDELRVVVQAEV
+1 MQITDELRVVVEAEV

-31 KSEKKTKKLS
+31 KSEKKTTNLS
-41 EALDKIAKPAMI
+41 KALDKIAKPAMI

-60 SGVAAVKF
+60 SGVAAIKF

-100 SSTPFSTSDIDSAGK
+100 SSTPFSTSDIDTAGK

-330 IAALSTN
+330 LAKAQVNAEKNRKAVEENGFAYKKMLEEYSDGNNAKTIDEEMTRKLLELYPQLDGKLVAHKTTIEEVTRELNKLNEARIIESTESDFIN
-337 VEKNK
+337 LNNELVRLKHLQAELKTTGEEYLNASEKNK
-342 RALEENENAYRGLL
+342 QYWKDLGK
-356 QAYEQENEGKA
+356 EQ
-367 IDAELTA
+367 
-374 KLIELYP
+374 
-381 DLTKELIANKTT
+381 TKIIKESKDI
-393 VEEATK
+393 
-399 ALEEYNEQQAIM
+399 I
-411 KAAPAL
+411 
-417 ADLSVYLADYKNAQ
+417 SVY
-431 QTIADGWEIVN
+431 
-442 KAKTEAEALARKQ
+442 AESINR
-455 EFVDPYIESLN
+455 
-466 EAKFKVELFAEDA
+466 ELS
-479 KRQLALIGKTLDENF
+479 KIGKTLDENF
-494 NIVDMPKIEI
+494 NIVDMPKVEI
-504 ETKIED
+504 EVEADVDID
-510 TPEPPKPKADDKKK
+510 PPKPKPEEKKK

-530 EITGVKESFTL
+530 EVTGVKDNFTL
-541 GAEAGKLYVEGLE
+541 GVEAGKLYVEGLE
-554 QELKNAQSLSEAL
+554 EELKNAQALSEAL

-572 IKEYLESQMSEIKST
+572 INDFLKGQMSEMKSVIEE
-587 LEQLLTIPAD
+587 LMAIPAE
-597 EIDEV
+597 EIDDP
-602 FNLQD
+602 FKLYN
-607 DSIESLIGKYKG
+607 DSIDAIIKKYKD
-619 LADLIKKIKDDTK
+619 LAEKTK
-632 EQFDSWQDYINDGV
+632 EVTTDSIDSWDDYVRNWVSNIFDE
-646 DKLFEMFPQLD
+646 FQFLD
-657 QKMKGLAQ
+657 QSMKGFAQ
-665 SMATGFI
+665 DMM
-672 QVSLDGMIDGLE
+672 VSLANVTLDGLISGLE
-684 ALGEALGKGEDGASA
+684 KMGEALGKGEDGASA
-699 FKDSMINMLQTLLD
+699 FKDSMVTLLQTMID
-713 NLPMMLLN
+713 NLPTMLLN
-721 AGLQLIASGNIAM
+721 AGLQLIGAGNFPV
-734 GLALIGMSGLSA
+734 GLALIGMSGITAL
-746 FTGGLVKG
+746 TKGLVNG
-754 SLSQDDEVEENAKGG
+754 AYSDDVEANAKGG
-769 VYGALEYSKFA
+769 VYGASDYTAFA
-780 KGGAFTNS
+780 KGGAFTNA

-799 KGDGFGNG
+799 KGSGFGNG

-818 PLKRTSDG
+818 PLKRSSDG
-826 SLGVDATGVVG
+826 SLGVNATGVGGTTNVI
-837 NMSVV
+837 
-842 VEINNYS
+842 VEINNYT
-849 SEEVKATET
+849 SEEISTKET
-858 EIDGQKTIQVTIGK
+858 ENSDGQKTLQVTIGK
-872 LINNHIAEGKADRA
+872 MINAHLSQGKADKV
-886 MSARYGLAAKGV
+886 MTARYGVNARGV

>member
-1 MQITDELRVVVQAEV
+1 M
-16 ERALQNFEKLNKGVE
+16 
-31 KSEKKTKKLS
+31 
-41 EALDKIAKPAMI
+41 
-53 VSTALAT
+53 
-60 SGVAAVKF
+60 
-68 AGELEQTQIALEVL
+68 
-82 LKDAEKA
+82 
-89 TQIKDEWTQLA
+89 
-100 SSTPFSTSDIDSAGK
+100 
-115 KLLAFNIESEK
+115 
-126 VTDTL
+126 
-131 RRIGDIS
+131 
-138 AATGSSISE
+138 
-147 IADIYGKAAVQGRL
+147 
-161 FAEDINQFQGRGIP
+161 NQFQGRGIP

-187 ETEIRGMVTEGKIG
+187 ESEIRGMVTEGKIG
-201 FPELEKAFQFMTNEG
+201 FPELEKAFNFMTDEG
-216 GQFSGMM
+216 GQFAGMM
-223 EKLSESTLGKFST
+223 DKLSESTLGKFST

-393 VEEATK
+393 VEEAAK

-411 KAAPAL
+411 RSAPAL

-442 KAKTEAEALARKQ
+442 KAKTKAEALARKQ

-466 EAKFKVELFAEDA
+466 EAKFKVELFAEEA

-504 ETKIED
+504 EVEADVDID
-510 TPEPPKPKADDKKK
+510 PPKPKPEEKKK

-530 EITGVKESFTL
+530 EVTGVKDDFTL
-541 GAEAGKLYVEGLE
+541 GVEAGKLYVEGLE
-554 QELKNAQSLSEAL
+554 EELKNAQALSEAL

-572 IKEYLESQMSEIKST
+572 INDFLKGQMSEMKSVIEE
-587 LEQLLTIPAD
+587 LMAIPAEEIDDPFKLYNDSIDAIIKKYKDLAEKTKEVTTDSIDSWDDYVRNWVSNIFD
-597 EIDEV
+597 EI
-602 FNLQD
+602 
-607 DSIESLIGKYKG
+607 
-619 LADLIKKIKDDTK
+619 
-632 EQFDSWQDYINDGV
+632 QF
-646 DKLFEMFPQLD
+646 LD
-657 QKMKGLAQ
+657 QSMKGFAQ
-665 SMATGFI
+665 DMM
-672 QVSLDGMIDGLE
+672 VSLASVTLDGLISGLE
-684 ALGEALGKGEDGASA
+684 KMGEALGKGEDGASA
-699 FKDSMINMLQTLLD
+699 FKDSMTNMLQTLLD
-713 NLPMMLLN
+713 NLPTMLLN
-721 AGLQLIASGNIAM
+721 AGLQLIGQGNIPV
-734 GLALIGMSGLSA
+734 GLALIAASGLTA

-754 SLSQDDEVEENAKGG
+754 SLSTDDEVETNAKGC
-769 VYGALEYSKFA
+769 VYGSLEYSKFA

-788 VIDSPTFFKFA
+788 IIDSPTFFKFA
-799 KGDGFGNG
+799 KGSGFGNG
-807 LMGEAGPEAIM
+807 LMGEAEPEAIM
-818 PLKRTSDG
+818 PLKRSSDG
-826 SLGVDATGVVG
+826 SLGVDATGVG
-837 NMSVV
+837 GTTNVV

-849 SEEVKATET
+849 SEEISATES

-872 LINNHIAEGKADRA
+872 MINSHISEGKADKA
-886 MSARYGLAAKGV
+886 MSARYGLSARGV

>member
-1 MQITDELRVVVQAEV
+1 MQITDELKVLVEAEV
-16 ERALQNFEKLNKGVE
+16 DRAIKNFEKLNSTVD
-31 KSEKKTKKLS
+31 KSKKKTQTLS
-41 EALDKIAKPAMI
+41 EALDKIAKPAM
-53 VSTALAT
+53 VLSTALGA

-68 AGELEQTQIALEVL
+68 AGELEQTQLALEVL

-89 TQIKDEWTQLA
+89 TAIKDEWVQLA
-100 SSTPFSTSDIDSAGK
+100 ASTPFSSADIDSAGK

-276 TKAFVVGF
+276 IKAFVVGF

-293 TILALKGLDKAFK
+293 TILAIKGIKVALAG
-306 LLSVN
+306 LAAN
-311 PMAVAI
+311 PVVLAI
-317 VGITAGVA
+317 AGVA

-330 IAALSTN
+330 FAALSTTA
-337 VEKNK
+337 ERNK
-342 RALEENENAYRGLL
+342 KALEENENAYRGLL

-393 VEEATK
+393 VEEAAK

-411 KAAPAL
+411 RSAPAL

-431 QTIADGWEIVN
+431 QTIAEGWEIVN
-442 KAKTEAEALARKQ
+442 KAKTKAEALARKQ
-455 EFVDPYIESLN
+455 EFVDPYLESLD
-466 EAKFKVELFAEDA
+466 EAKFKVDLFAEDA

-494 NIVDMPKIEI
+494 NIVDMPKVEV
-504 ETKIED
+504 EAD
-510 TPEPPKPKADDKKK
+510 VDVNPPEPKPAEKKK

-530 EITGVKESFTL
+530 EVTGVKDNFTL
-541 GAEAGKLYVEGLE
+541 GVEAGKLYVEGLE
-554 QELKNAQSLSEAL
+554 EELKNAQALSEAL

-572 IKEYLESQMSEIKST
+572 MNDFLKGQMSDIKAVI
-587 LEQLLTIPAD
+587 EELLSIPAD
-597 EIDEV
+597 EI
-602 FNLQD
+602 NLPFELID
-607 DSIESLIGKYKG
+607 NVIEE
-619 LADLIKKIKDDTK
+619 LIKKYKELAEKTKDVPK
-632 EQFDSWQDYINDGV
+632 EAFDSWEDYVRDWVSNIFDE
-646 DKLFEMFPQLD
+646 FQFLD
-657 QKMKGLAQ
+657 QSMKGFAQDMMVSLA
-665 SMATGFI
+665 S
-672 QVSLDGMIDGLE
+672 VSLDGLISGLE
-684 ALGEALGKGEDGASA
+684 KMGEALGKGEDGASA
-699 FKDSMINMLQTLLD
+699 FKDSMVTLLQTMID
-713 NLPMMLLN
+713 NLPTMLLN
-721 AGLQLIASGNIAM
+721 AGLQLIGAGNFPV
-734 GLALIGMSGLSA
+734 GLALIGMSGITAL
-746 FTGGLVKG
+746 TKGLVNG
-754 SLSQDDEVEENAKGG
+754 AYSEEVEANAKGG
-769 VYGALEYSKFA
+769 VYGASDYTAFA
-780 KGGAFTNS
+780 KGGAFTNA

-799 KGDGFGNG
+799 KGSGFGNG

-818 PLKRTSDG
+818 PLKRSSDG
-826 SLGVDATGVVG
+826 SLGVDATGVGGTTNVI
-837 NMSVV
+837 

-849 SEEVKATET
+849 SEEISTTET
-858 EIDGQKTIQVTIGK
+858 ENSDGQKTIQVTIGK
-872 LINNHIAEGKADRA
+872 MINAHLSEGKADKV
-886 MSARYGLAAKGV
+886 MSARYGVNVRGV

>member
-1 MQITDELRVVVQAEV
+1 MQITDELKVLVEAEV
-16 ERALQNFEKLNKGVE
+16 DRAIKNFEKLNSTVD
-31 KSEKKTKKLS
+31 KSKDKTKKLS
-41 EALDKIAKPAMI
+41 EALDKIAKPAM
-53 VSTALAT
+53 VLSTALGA

-68 AGELEQTQIALEVL
+68 AGELEQTQLALEVL

-89 TQIKDEWTQLA
+89 TAIKDEWVQLA
-100 SSTPFSTSDIDSAGK
+100 ASTPFSSADIDSAGK

-311 PMAVAI
+311 PMTVAI

-411 KAAPAL
+411 RSAPAL

-431 QTIADGWEIVN
+431 QTIAEGWEIVN
-442 KAKTEAEALARKQ
+442 KAKTKAEALARKQ

-494 NIVDMPKIEI
+494 NIVDMPKVEA
-504 ETKIED
+504 D
-510 TPEPPKPKADDKKK
+510 VDVNPPEPKPEEKKK

-530 EITGVKESFTL
+530 EVTGVKDNFTL
-541 GAEAGKLYVEGLE
+541 GVEAGKLYVEGLE
-554 QELKNAQSLSEAL
+554 EELKNAQALSEAL

-572 IKEYLESQMSEIKST
+572 MNDFLKGQMSDIKAVI
-587 LEQLLTIPAD
+587 EELLSIPAE
-597 EIDEV
+597 EI
-602 FNLQD
+602 NLPFELID
-607 DSIESLIGKYKG
+607 DSIEE
-619 LADLIKKIKDDTK
+619 LIKKYKDLAEATK
-632 EQFDSWQDYINDGV
+632 KVTTESIDSWDDYFRNWVSNIFDE
-646 DKLFEMFPQLD
+646 FQFLD
-657 QKMKGLAQ
+657 QSMKGFAQ
-665 SMATGFI
+665 DMM
-672 QVSLDGMIDGLE
+672 VSLASVTLDGLISGLE
-684 ALGEALGKGEDGASA
+684 KMGEALGKGEDGASA
-699 FKDSMINMLQTLLD
+699 FKDSMVTLLQTMID
-713 NLPMMLLN
+713 NLPTMLLN
-721 AGLQLIASGNIAM
+721 AGLQLIGAGNFPV
-734 GLALIGMSGLSA
+734 GLALIGMSGITAL
-746 FTGGLVKG
+746 TKGLVNG
-754 SLSQDDEVEENAKGG
+754 AYSDDVEANAKGG
-769 VYGALEYSKFA
+769 VYGASDYTAFA
-780 KGGAFTNS
+780 KGGAFTNA

-799 KGDGFGNG
+799 KGSGFGNG

-818 PLKRTSDG
+818 PLKRSSDG
-826 SLGVDATGVVG
+826 SLGVDATGVGGTTNVI
-837 NMSVV
+837 
-842 VEINNYS
+842 VEINNYT
-849 SEEVKATET
+849 SEEISTTET
-858 EIDGQKTIQVTIGK
+858 ENSDGQKTLQVTIGK
-872 LINNHIAEGKADRA
+872 MINAHLSQGKADKV
-886 MSARYGLAAKGV
+886 MSARYGVNARGV

>member
-68 AGELEQTQIALEVL
+68 AGELEQTQLALEVL

-89 TQIKDEWTQLA
+89 TAIKDEWVQLA
-100 SSTPFSTSDIDSAGK
+100 ASTPFSSADIDSAGK

-187 ETEIRGMVTEGKIG
+187 ESEIRGMVTEGKIG

-393 VEEATK
+393 VEEAAK

-411 KAAPAL
+411 RSAPAL

-442 KAKTEAEALARKQ
+442 KAKTKAEALARKQ

-504 ETKIED
+504 EVEADVDID
-510 TPEPPKPKADDKKK
+510 PPKPKPEEKKK

-530 EITGVKESFTL
+530 EVTGVKDDFTL
-541 GAEAGKLYVEGLE
+541 GVEAGKLYVEGLE
-554 QELKNAQSLSEAL
+554 EELKNAQALSEAL

-572 IKEYLESQMSEIKST
+572 INDFLKGQMSEMKSVIEE
-587 LEQLLTIPAD
+587 LMAIPAE
-597 EIDEV
+597 EIDDP
-602 FNLQD
+602 FKLYN
-607 DSIESLIGKYKG
+607 DSIDAIIKKYKD
-619 LADLIKKIKDDTK
+619 LAEKTK
-632 EQFDSWQDYINDGV
+632 EVTTDSIDSWDDYVRNWVSNIFDE
-646 DKLFEMFPQLD
+646 FQFLD
-657 QKMKGLAQ
+657 QSMKGFAQ
-665 SMATGFI
+665 DMM
-672 QVSLDGMIDGLE
+672 VSLASVTLDGLISGLE
-684 ALGEALGKGEDGASA
+684 KMGEALGKGKDGASA
-699 FKDSMINMLQTLLD
+699 FKDSMTNMLQTLLD
-713 NLPMMLLN
+713 NLPTMLLN
-721 AGLQLIASGNIAM
+721 AGLQLIGQGNIPV
-734 GLALIGMSGLSA
+734 GLALIAASGLTA

-754 SLSQDDEVEENAKGG
+754 SLSTDDEVETNAKGG
-769 VYGALEYSKFA
+769 VYGSLEYSKFA

-788 VIDSPTFFKFA
+788 IIDSPTFFKFA
-799 KGDGFGNG
+799 KGSGFGNG

-818 PLKRTSDG
+818 PLKRSSDG
-826 SLGVDATGVVG
+826 SLGVDATGVG
-837 NMSVV
+837 GTTNVV

-849 SEEVKATET
+849 SEEISATES

-872 LINNHIAEGKADRA
+872 MINSHISEGKADKA
-886 MSARYGLAAKGV
+886 MSARYGLSARGV

>member
-1 MQITDELRVVVQAEV
+1 MQITDELRVVVEAEV
-16 ERALQNFEKLNKGVE
+16 ERAIKNFDKLNSTVD
-31 KSEKKTKKLS
+31 KSKKKTQTLS
-41 EALDKIAKPAMI
+41 EALDKIAKPAM
-53 VSTALAT
+53 VLSAALGA

-68 AGELEQTQIALEVL
+68 AGELEQTQLALEVL

-89 TQIKDEWTQLA
+89 TAIKDEWVQLA
-100 SSTPFSTSDIDSAGK
+100 ASTPFSSADIDSAGK

-276 TKAFVVGF
+276 TKAFVTGF

-293 TILALKGLDKAFK
+293 TILAIKGIKVALAG
-306 LLSVN
+306 LAAN
-311 PMAVAI
+311 PVVLAI
-317 VGITAGVA
+317 AGVTAGVA

-337 VEKNK
+337 AEKNK

-393 VEEATK
+393 VEEAAK

-411 KAAPAL
+411 RSAPAL

-431 QTIADGWEIVN
+431 QTIAEGWEIVN
-442 KAKTEAEALARKQ
+442 KAKTKAEALARKQ
-455 EFVDPYIESLN
+455 EFVDPYLESLD
-466 EAKFKVELFAEDA
+466 EAKFKVDLFAEDA

-494 NIVDMPKIEI
+494 NIVDMPKVEI
-504 ETKIED
+504 EVEAD
-510 TPEPPKPKADDKKK
+510 VDVNPPEPKPEEKKK

-530 EITGVKESFTL
+530 EVTGVKDNFTL
-541 GAEAGKLYVEGLE
+541 GVEAGKLYVEGLE
-554 QELKNAQSLSEAL
+554 EELKNAQALSEAL

-572 IKEYLESQMSEIKST
+572 MNDFLKGQMSDIKAVI
-587 LEQLLTIPAD
+587 EELLSIPAE
-597 EIDEV
+597 EI
-602 FNLQD
+602 NLPFELID
-607 DSIESLIGKYKG
+607 DSIEE
-619 LADLIKKIKDDTK
+619 LIKKYKVLAEKTK
-632 EQFDSWQDYINDGV
+632 EVTTESIDSWDDYVRNWVSNIFDE
-646 DKLFEMFPQLD
+646 FQFLD
-657 QKMKGLAQ
+657 QSMKGFAQDMMVSLA
-665 SMATGFI
+665 S
-672 QVSLDGMIDGLE
+672 VSLDGLISGLE
-684 ALGEALGKGEDGASA
+684 KMGEALGKGEDGASA
-699 FKDSMINMLQTLLD
+699 FKDSMVTLLQTMID
-713 NLPMMLLN
+713 NLPTMLLN
-721 AGLQLIASGNIAM
+721 AGLQLIGTGNWQI
-734 GLALIGMSGLSA
+734 GLALIGMSGITAL
-746 FTGGLVKG
+746 TKG
-754 SLSQDDEVEENAKGG
+754 FVNGSYEDVEANANGG
-769 VYGALEYSKFA
+769 VYGASDYTTFA
-780 KGGAFTNS
+780 KGGAFTNA

-799 KGDGFGNG
+799 KGSGFGNG

-818 PLKRTSDG
+818 PLKRSSDG
-826 SLGVDATGVVG
+826 SLGVDATGVGGTTNVI
-837 NMSVV
+837 
-842 VEINNYS
+842 VEINNYT
-849 SEEVKATET
+849 SEEISTTET
-858 EIDGQKTIQVTIGK
+858 ENSDGQKTIQVTIGK
-872 LINNHIAEGKADRA
+872 MINAHLSQGKADKV
-886 MSARYGLAAKGV
+886 MSARYGVNARGV

>member
-68 AGELEQTQIALEVL
+68 AGELEQTQLALEVL

-89 TQIKDEWTQLA
+89 TAIKDEWVQLA
-100 SSTPFSTSDIDSAGK
+100 ASTPFSSADIDSAGK

-393 VEEATK
+393 VEEAAK

-411 KAAPAL
+411 RSAPAL

-442 KAKTEAEALARKQ
+442 KAKTKAEALARKQ

-504 ETKIED
+504 EVEADVDID
-510 TPEPPKPKADDKKK
+510 PPKPKPEEKKK

-530 EITGVKESFTL
+530 EVTGVKDNFTL
-541 GAEAGKLYVEGLE
+541 GVEAGKLYVEGLE
-554 QELKNAQSLSEAL
+554 EELKNAQALSEAL

-572 IKEYLESQMSEIKST
+572 INDFLKGQMSEMKSVIEE
-587 LEQLLTIPAD
+587 LMAIPAE
-597 EIDEV
+597 EIDDP
-602 FNLQD
+602 FKLYN
-607 DSIESLIGKYKG
+607 DSID
-619 LADLIKKIKDDTK
+619 ALIKKYKDLAEKTK
-632 EQFDSWQDYINDGV
+632 EVTTDSIDSWEDYVRKWVSKIFDE
-646 DKLFEMFPQLD
+646 FQFLD
-657 QKMKGLAQ
+657 QSMKGFAQ
-665 SMATGFI
+665 DMM
-672 QVSLDGMIDGLE
+672 VSLASVTLDGLISGLE
-684 ALGEALGKGEDGASA
+684 KMGEALGKGEDGASA
-699 FKDSMINMLQTLLD
+699 FKDSMTNMLQTLLD
-713 NLPMMLLN
+713 NLPTMLLN
-721 AGLQLIASGNIAM
+721 AGLQLIGQGNIPV
-734 GLALIGMSGLSA
+734 GLALIAASGLTA

-754 SLSQDDEVEENAKGG
+754 SLSTDDEVETNAKGG
-769 VYGALEYSKFA
+769 VYGSLEYSKFA

-788 VIDSPTFFKFA
+788 IIDSPTFFKFA
-799 KGDGFGNG
+799 KGSGFGNG

-818 PLKRTSDG
+818 PLKRSSDG
-826 SLGVDATGVVG
+826 SLGVDATGVG
-837 NMSVV
+837 GTTNVV

-849 SEEVKATET
+849 SEEISATES

-872 LINNHIAEGKADRA
+872 MINSHISEGKADKA
-886 MSARYGLAAKGV
+886 MSARYGLSARGV

>member
-1 MQITDELRVVVQAEV
+1 MQITDELRVVVEAEV
-16 ERALQNFEKLNKGVE
+16 ERAIKNFEKLNSTVD
-31 KSEKKTKKLS
+31 KSKDKTKKLS
-41 EALDKIAKPAMI
+41 EALDKIAKPAM
-53 VSTALAT
+53 VLSTALGA

-68 AGELEQTQIALEVL
+68 AGELEQTQLALEVL

-89 TQIKDEWTQLA
+89 TAIKDEWVQLA
-100 SSTPFSTSDIDSAGK
+100 ASTPFSSADIDSAGK

-337 VEKNK
+337 AEKNK

-393 VEEATK
+393 VEEAAK

-411 KAAPAL
+411 RSAPAL

-431 QTIADGWEIVN
+431 QTIAEGWEIVN
-442 KAKTEAEALARKQ
+442 KAKTKAEALARKQ
-455 EFVDPYIESLN
+455 EFVDPYLESLD
-466 EAKFKVELFAEDA
+466 EAKFKVDLFAEDA

-494 NIVDMPKIEI
+494 NIVDMPKVEV
-504 ETKIED
+504 EAD
-510 TPEPPKPKADDKKK
+510 VDVNPPEPKPAEKKK

-530 EITGVKESFTL
+530 EVTGVKDNFTL
-541 GAEAGKLYVEGLE
+541 GVEAGKLYVEGLE
-554 QELKNAQSLSEAL
+554 EELKNAQALSEAL

-572 IKEYLESQMSEIKST
+572 MNDFLKGQMSDIKAVI
-587 LEQLLTIPAD
+587 EELLSIPAD
-597 EIDEV
+597 EI
-602 FNLQD
+602 NLPFELID
-607 DSIESLIGKYKG
+607 NVIEE
-619 LADLIKKIKDDTK
+619 LIKKYKELAEKTKDVPK
-632 EQFDSWQDYINDGV
+632 EAFDSWEDYVRDWVSNIFDE
-646 DKLFEMFPQLD
+646 FQFLD
-657 QKMKGLAQ
+657 QSMKGFAQDMMVSLA
-665 SMATGFI
+665 S
-672 QVSLDGMIDGLE
+672 VSLDGLISGLE
-684 ALGEALGKGEDGASA
+684 KMGEALGKGEDGASA
-699 FKDSMINMLQTLLD
+699 FKDSMVTLLQTMID
-713 NLPMMLLN
+713 NLPTMLLN
-721 AGLQLIASGNIAM
+721 AGLQLIGAGNFPV
-734 GLALIGMSGLSA
+734 GLALIGMSGITAL
-746 FTGGLVKG
+746 TKGLVNG
-754 SLSQDDEVEENAKGG
+754 AYSEEVEANAKGG
-769 VYGALEYSKFA
+769 VYGASDYTAFA
-780 KGGAFTNS
+780 KGGAFTNA

-799 KGDGFGNG
+799 KGSGFGNG

-818 PLKRTSDG
+818 PLKRSSDG
-826 SLGVDATGVVG
+826 SLGVDATGVGGTTNVI
-837 NMSVV
+837 
-842 VEINNYS
+842 VEINNYT
-849 SEEVKATET
+849 SEEISTTET
-858 EIDGQKTIQVTIGK
+858 ENSDGQKTIQVTIGK
-872 LINNHIAEGKADRA
+872 MINAHLSQGKADKV
-886 MSARYGLAAKGV
+886 MSARYGVNARGV

>member
-1 MQITDELRVVVQAEV
+1 MQVTDELRVVVEAEV

-31 KSEKKTKKLS
+31 KSEKKTTNLS
-41 EALDKIAKPAMI
+41 KALDKIAKPAMI

-60 SGVAAVKF
+60 SGVAAIKF

-201 FPELEKAFQFMTNEG
+201 FPELEKAFNFMTDEG
-216 GQFSGMM
+216 GQFAGMM
-223 EKLSESTLGKFST
+223 DKLSESTLGKFST

-276 TKAFVVGF
+276 TKAFVTGF
-284 SSIVAISGP
+284 ASVVAISGP
-293 TILALKGLDKAFK
+293 TVLAIKGIKLALAGLAANPVILAIAG
-306 LLSVN
+306 V
-311 PMAVAI
+311 
-317 VGITAGVA
+317 TAGVGALAGGISVLA
-325 TLGGA
+325 TKA
-330 IAALSTN
+330 
-337 VEKNK
+337 ERNK
-342 RALEENENAYRGLL
+342 KAMEENENAYRGLL
-356 QAYEQENEGKA
+356 QAYAKENNGKE

-374 KLIELYP
+374 KLIKLYP
-381 DLTKELIANKTT
+381 DLSGKITANKTT

-399 ALEEYNEQQAIM
+399 ALEEYNKQQAIM
-411 KAAPAL
+411 YAAPAL
-417 ADLSVYLADYKNAQ
+417 ADLNIYIADYKNAFQ
-431 QTIADGWEIVN
+431 NLNEWEDSLRNARTKADYE
-442 KAKTEAEALARKQ
+442 ARKA
-455 EFVDPYIESLN
+455 ERDN
-466 EAKFKVELFAEDA
+466 AKEYFDTVQKNLSIVSADA
-479 KRQLALIGKTLDENF
+479 IRQLSLIGKTLDENF
-494 NIVDMPKIEI
+494 NIIDLPKIEI
-504 ETKIED
+504 EAKVKD
-510 TPEPPKPKADDKKK
+510 TPKQKPDDKKK

-530 EITGVKESFTL
+530 EVTGVKDNFTL
-541 GAEAGKLYVEGLE
+541 GVEAGKLYVDGLE
-554 QELKNAQSLSEAL
+554 QELKNAQALSEAL

-572 IKEYLESQMSEIKST
+572 INDFLKGQMSDMKSVIEE
-587 LEQLLTIPAD
+587 LMAIPAE
-597 EIDEV
+597 EIDDP
-602 FNLQD
+602 FKLWN
-607 DSIESLIGKYKG
+607 DSIDAIIKKYKD
-619 LADLIKKIKDDTK
+619 LAEKTK

-646 DKLFEMFPQLD
+646 DKLFAMFPQLD
-657 QKMKGLAQ
+657 QEMKAFAQ
-665 SMATGFI
+665 GMATDFI
-672 QVSLDGMIDGLE
+672 EISLDGMIDGLDK
-684 ALGEALGKGEDGASA
+684 LGEALGKGEDGATA
-699 FKDSMINMLQTLLD
+699 FKESMTNMLQTLLD
-713 NLPMMLLN
+713 NLPTMLLN
-721 AGLQLIASGNIAM
+721 AGLQLIGQNQIEIGLGLIAM
-734 GLALIGMSGLSA
+734 SGITA

-754 SLSQDDEVEENAKGG
+754 HLSKDDEVEENAKGG
-769 VYGALEYSKFA
+769 VYGSLEYSKFA

-788 VIDSPTFFKFA
+788 IIDSPTFFKFA
-799 KGDGFGNG
+799 KGDGFGTG

-826 SLGVDATGVVG
+826 SLGVDATGVG
-837 NMSVV
+837 GTTNVV

-849 SEEVKATET
+849 SEEISATES
-858 EIDGQKTIQVTIGK
+858 EIDGQKTIQVIIGK
-872 LINNHIAEGKADRA
+872 MINSHISEGKADKA
-886 MSARYGLAAKGV
+886 MSARYGLSARGV

>member
-1 MQITDELRVVVQAEV
+1 MQVTDELRVVVEAEV

-53 VSTALAT
+53 VSTALAA

-201 FPELEKAFQFMTNEG
+201 FPELEKAFNFMTDEG
-216 GQFSGMM
+216 GQFAGMM
-223 EKLSESTLGKFST
+223 DKLSESTLGKFST

-258 LLDFAN
+258 LLEFAN

-276 TKAFVVGF
+276 TKAFVTGF
-284 SSIVAISGP
+284 ASVVAISGP
-293 TILALKGLDKAFK
+293 TILAIKGIK
-306 LLSVN
+306 LALTGLAAN
-311 PMAVAI
+311 PVVLAI
-317 VGITAGVA
+317 AGVTAGVA
-325 TLGGA
+325 TLTGVLA
-330 IAALSTN
+330 KAQVNA
-337 VEKNK
+337 EKNRK
-342 RALEENENAYRGLL
+342 AVEENGFAYKKMLEEYSDGNAS
-356 QAYEQENEGKA
+356 KT
-367 IDAELTA
+367 IDEELTKQLLDLYPQLDG
-374 KLIELYP
+374 KLI
-381 DLTKELIANKTT
+381 AHKTT
-393 VEEATK
+393 VEEVTK
-399 ALEEYNEQQAIM
+399 AL
-411 KAAPAL
+411 
-417 ADLSVYLADYKNAQ
+417 
-431 QTIADGWEIVN
+431 N
-442 KAKTEAEALARKQ
+442 K
-455 EFVDPYIESLN
+455 LN
-466 EAKFKVELFAEDA
+466 EARIIERTETDFINLNNELFRLKELESQLDKIGNSYLSASEKNKEYWKASGRKQLETIRQSKEIISVYAESINRELS
-479 KRQLALIGKTLDENF
+479 KVGKTLDENF
-494 NIVDMPKIEI
+494 YIIDLPPIEI
-504 ETKIED
+504 ETKIEE

-541 GAEAGKLYVEGLE
+541 GAEAGKLYVDGLE
-554 QELKNAQSLSEAL
+554 QELKNAQALSEAL
-567 GEKFD
+567 GETFD

-607 DSIESLIGKYKG
+607 KSIDALIEKYKK
-619 LADLIKKIKDDTK
+619 LAEQINNTTGNTK

-646 DKLFEMFPQLD
+646 DKLFTMFPQLD
-657 QKMKGLAQ
+657 QEMKAFAQ
-665 SMATGFI
+665 GMATDFI
-672 QVSLDGMIDGLE
+672 QISLDGMIDGLDK
-684 ALGEALGKGEDGASA
+684 LGEALGKGEDGATA
-699 FKDSMINMLQTLLD
+699 FKDSMTNMLQTLLD
-713 NLPMMLLN
+713 NLPTMLLN
-721 AGLQLIASGNIAM
+721 AGLQLIGQGQIEIGLGLIAM
-734 GLALIGMSGLSA
+734 SGITA

-754 SLSQDDEVEENAKGG
+754 HLSKDDEVEENAKGG
-769 VYGALEYSKFA
+769 VYGSLEYSKFA

-788 VIDSPTFFKFA
+788 IIDSPTFFKFA
-799 KGDGFGNG
+799 KGSGFGTG

-818 PLKRTSDG
+818 PLKRSSDG
-826 SLGVDATGVVG
+826 SLGVDATGVSGTTNVI
-837 NMSVV
+837 
-842 VEINNYS
+842 VEINNYT
-849 SEEVKATET
+849 SEEISTTET
-858 EIDGQKTIQVTIGK
+858 ENSDGQKTIQVTIGK
-872 LINNHIAEGKADRA
+872 MINAHLSQGKADKV
-886 MSARYGLAAKGV
+886 MSARYGVSARGV

>member
-1 MQITDELRVVVQAEV
+1 MQVTDELRVVVEAEV

-31 KSEKKTKKLS
+31 KSEKKTTNLS
-41 EALDKIAKPAMI
+41 KALDKIAKPAMI

-60 SGVAAVKF
+60 SGVAAIKF

-276 TKAFVVGF
+276 TKAFVAGF
-284 SSIVAISGP
+284 SSVVAISGP
-293 TILALKGLDKAFK
+293 TILAIKGIK
-306 LLSVN
+306 LALTGLAAN
-311 PMAVAI
+311 PVVLAI
-317 VGITAGVA
+317 AGVTAGVGALAGGISVLA
-325 TLGGA
+325 TKA
-330 IAALSTN
+330 
-337 VEKNK
+337 ERNK
-342 RALEENENAYRGLL
+342 KAMEENENAYKSLL
-356 QAYEQENEGKA
+356 KAYESQNNGKA
-367 IDAELTA
+367 LDAKTTEELI
-374 KLIELYP
+374 KLYP
-381 DLTKELIANKTT
+381 ELSGQISANKTT

-399 ALEEYNEQQAIM
+399 ALEEYNKQQAIM
-411 KAAPAL
+411 RAAPAL

-431 QTIADGWEIVN
+431 RTIEKGWEEVN
-442 KAKTEAEALARKQ
+442 KARTLAEAQSRKL
-455 EFVDPYIESLN
+455 EFVDPYEDSLK
-466 EAKFKVELFAEDA
+466 EAKDKVNIFAEDA
-479 KRQLALIGKTLDENF
+479 KRQLNLVGKTLDENF
-494 NIVDMPKIEI
+494 NIVDMPKVEI
-504 ETKIED
+504 EVEADVDID
-510 TPEPPKPKADDKKK
+510 PPKPKPEEKKK

-530 EITGVKESFTL
+530 EVTGVKDDFTL
-541 GAEAGKLYVEGLE
+541 GVEAGKLYVEGLE
-554 QELKNAQSLSEAL
+554 EELKNAQALSEAF

-572 IKEYLESQMSEIKST
+572 INDFLKGQMSEMKSVIEE
-587 LEQLLTIPAD
+587 LMAIPAE
-597 EIDEV
+597 EIDDP
-602 FNLQD
+602 FKLYN
-607 DSIESLIGKYKG
+607 DSIDAIIKKYKD
-619 LADLIKKIKDDTK
+619 LAEKTK
-632 EQFDSWQDYINDGV
+632 EVTTDSIDSWDDYVRNWVSNIFDE
-646 DKLFEMFPQLD
+646 FQFLD
-657 QKMKGLAQ
+657 QSMKGFAQ
-665 SMATGFI
+665 DMM
-672 QVSLDGMIDGLE
+672 VSLASVTLDGLISGLE
-684 ALGEALGKGEDGASA
+684 KMGEALGKGEDGASA
-699 FKDSMINMLQTLLD
+699 FKDSMTNMLQTLLD
-713 NLPMMLLN
+713 NLPTMLLN
-721 AGLQLIASGNIAM
+721 AGLQLIGQGNIPV
-734 GLALIGMSGLSA
+734 GLALIAASGLTA

-754 SLSQDDEVEENAKGG
+754 SLSKDDEVETN
-769 VYGALEYSKFA
+769 A

-788 VIDSPTFFKFA
+788 IIDSPTFFKFA
-799 KGDGFGNG
+799 KGSGFGNG

-818 PLKRTSDG
+818 PLKRSSDG
-826 SLGVDATGVVG
+826 SLGVDATGVG
-837 NMSVV
+837 GTTNVV

-849 SEEVKATET
+849 SEEISATES

-872 LINNHIAEGKADRA
+872 MINSHISEGKADKA
-886 MSARYGLAAKGV
+886 MSARYGLSARGV

>member
-1 MQITDELRVVVQAEV
+1 MQITDELKVLVEAEV
-16 ERALQNFEKLNKGVE
+16 DRAIKNFEKLNSTVD
-31 KSEKKTKKLS
+31 KSKKKTQTLS
-41 EALDKIAKPAMI
+41 EALDKIAKPAM
-53 VSTALAT
+53 VLSTALGA

-68 AGELEQTQIALEVL
+68 AGELEQTQLALEVL

-89 TQIKDEWTQLA
+89 TAIKDEWVQLA
-100 SSTPFSTSDIDSAGK
+100 ASTPFSSADIDSAGK

-276 TKAFVVGF
+276 TKAFVTGF

-293 TILALKGLDKAFK
+293 TILAIKGIKVALAG
-306 LLSVN
+306 LAAN
-311 PMAVAI
+311 PVVLAI
-317 VGITAGVA
+317 AGITAGVA

-337 VEKNK
+337 AEKNK

-393 VEEATK
+393 VEEAAK

-411 KAAPAL
+411 RSAPAL

-431 QTIADGWEIVN
+431 QTIAEGWEIVN
-442 KAKTEAEALARKQ
+442 KAKTKAEALARKQ
-455 EFVDPYIESLN
+455 EFVDPYLESLD
-466 EAKFKVELFAEDA
+466 EAKFKVDLFAEDA

-494 NIVDMPKIEI
+494 NIVDMPKV
-504 ETKIED
+504 KIEVEAD
-510 TPEPPKPKADDKKK
+510 VDVNPPEPKPEEKKK

-530 EITGVKESFTL
+530 EVTGVKDNFTL
-541 GAEAGKLYVEGLE
+541 GVEAGKLYVEGLE
-554 QELKNAQSLSEAL
+554 EELKNAQALSEAL

-572 IKEYLESQMSEIKST
+572 MNDFLKGQMSDIKAVI
-587 LEQLLTIPAD
+587 EELLSIPAE
-597 EIDEV
+597 EI
-602 FNLQD
+602 NLPFELID
-607 DSIESLIGKYKG
+607 DSIEE
-619 LADLIKKIKDDTK
+619 LIKKYKDLAEKTK
-632 EQFDSWQDYINDGV
+632 DVPKEAFDSWDDYVRNWVSNIFDE
-646 DKLFEMFPQLD
+646 FQFLD
-657 QKMKGLAQ
+657 QSMKGFAQDMMVSLA
-665 SMATGFI
+665 S
-672 QVSLDGMIDGLE
+672 VSLDGLISGLE
-684 ALGEALGKGEDGASA
+684 KMGEALGKGEDGASA
-699 FKDSMINMLQTLLD
+699 FKDSMVTLLQTMID
-713 NLPMMLLN
+713 NLPTMLLN
-721 AGLQLIASGNIAM
+721 AGLQLIGAGNFPV
-734 GLALIGMSGLSA
+734 GLALIGMSGITAL
-746 FTGGLVKG
+746 TKGLVNG
-754 SLSQDDEVEENAKGG
+754 AYSDDVEANAKGG
-769 VYGALEYSKFA
+769 VYGASDYTAFA
-780 KGGAFTNS
+780 KGGAFTNA

-799 KGDGFGNG
+799 KGSGFGNG

-818 PLKRTSDG
+818 PLKRSSDG
-826 SLGVDATGVVG
+826 SLGVDATGVGGTTNVI
-837 NMSVV
+837 
-842 VEINNYS
+842 VEINNYT
-849 SEEVKATET
+849 SEEIYTTET
-858 EIDGQKTIQVTIGK
+858 ENSEGQKTIQVTIGK
-872 LINNHIAEGKADRA
+872 MINAHLSEGKADKV
-886 MSARYGLAAKGV
+886 MSARYGVNARGV

>member
-1 MQITDELRVVVQAEV
+1 MQVTDELRVVVEAEV

-53 VSTALAT
+53 VSTALAA

-201 FPELEKAFQFMTNEG
+201 FPELEKAFNFMTDEG
-216 GQFSGMM
+216 GQFAGMM
-223 EKLSESTLGKFST
+223 DKLSESTLGKFST

-276 TKAFVVGF
+276 TKVFVAGF
-284 SSIVAISGP
+284 STVVAISGP
-293 TILALKGLDKAFK
+293 TILAIKGITKALA
-306 LLSVN
+306 LLTAN
-311 PMAVAI
+311 PVALSI
-317 VGITAGVA
+317 VGITAGIGALAGGISVLA
-325 TLGGA
+325 TKA
-330 IAALSTN
+330 
-337 VEKNK
+337 ERNK
-342 RALEENENAYRGLL
+342 KAMEENENAYKSLL
-356 QAYEQENEGKA
+356 KAYESQNNGKA
-367 IDAELTA
+367 LDAKTTEELI
-374 KLIELYP
+374 KLYP
-381 DLTKELIANKTT
+381 ELSGQITANKTT

-399 ALEEYNEQQAIM
+399 VLEEYNKQQAIM
-411 KAAPAL
+411 RAAPAL

-442 KAKTEAEALARKQ
+442 KARTKAEAISRKQ
-455 EFVDPYIESLN
+455 EFVDPYIDSLK
-466 EAKFKVELFAEDA
+466 EAKQKVDLFAEDA

-494 NIVDMPKIEI
+494 NIIDLPPIEI
-504 ETKIED
+504 ETKIEE
-510 TPEPPKPKADDKKK
+510 TPEPPKPKPEEKKK

-530 EITGVKESFTL
+530 EVTGVKDNFTL
-541 GAEAGKLYVEGLE
+541 GVEAGNLYVDGLK
-554 QELKNAQSLSEAL
+554 QELKNAQALSEAL

-587 LEQLLTIPAD
+587 LEQLLSIPAD
-597 EIDEV
+597 EIDDP
-602 FNLQD
+602 FKLQN
-607 DSIESLIGKYKG
+607 DSIKSLIGKYKE
-619 LADLIKKIKDDTK
+619 LADLIAKTTDDTK
-632 EQFDSWQDYINDGV
+632 EQFDSWQDYINAEV

-657 QKMKGLAQ
+657 QEMKAFAQ
-665 SMATGFI
+665 GIATDFI
-672 QVSLDGMIDGLE
+672 QISLDGMIDGLDK
-684 ALGEALGKGEDGASA
+684 LGEALGKGEDGATA
-699 FKDSMINMLQTLLD
+699 FKESMTNMLQTLLD
-713 NLPMMLLN
+713 NLPTMLLN
-721 AGLQLIASGNIAM
+721 AGLQLIGQGQIEIGLGLIAM
-734 GLALIGMSGLSA
+734 SGITA

-754 SLSQDDEVEENAKGG
+754 HLSKDDEVEENAKGG
-769 VYGALEYSKFA
+769 VYGSLEYSKFA

-788 VIDSPTFFKFA
+788 IIDSPTFFKFA
-799 KGDGFGNG
+799 KGSGFGNG

-818 PLKRTSDG
+818 PLKRSSDG
-826 SLGVDATGVVG
+826 SLGVDATGVG
-837 NMSVV
+837 GTTNVV

-849 SEEVKATET
+849 SEEISATES

-872 LINNHIAEGKADRA
+872 MINSHISEGKADKA
-886 MSARYGLAAKGV
+886 MSARYGLSARGV

>member
-1 MQITDELRVVVQAEV
+1 MQITDELKVLVEAEV
-16 ERALQNFEKLNKGVE
+16 DRAIKNFEKLNSTVD
-31 KSEKKTKKLS
+31 KSKDKTKKLS
-41 EALDKIAKPAMI
+41 EALDKIAKPAM
-53 VSTALAT
+53 VLSTALGA

-68 AGELEQTQIALEVL
+68 AGELEQTQLALEVL

-89 TQIKDEWTQLA
+89 TAIKDEWVQLA
-100 SSTPFSTSDIDSAGK
+100 ASTPFSSADIDSAGK

-276 TKAFVVGF
+276 TKAFVTGF

-293 TILALKGLDKAFK
+293 TILAIKGIKVALAG
-306 LLSVN
+306 LAAN
-311 PMAVAI
+311 PVVLAI
-317 VGITAGVA
+317 AGVTAGVA

-337 VEKNK
+337 AEKNK

-381 DLTKELIANKTT
+381 DLTNELIANKTT
-393 VEEATK
+393 VEEAAK

-411 KAAPAL
+411 RSAPAL

-431 QTIADGWEIVN
+431 QTIAEGWEIVN
-442 KAKTEAEALARKQ
+442 KAKTKAEALARKQ
-455 EFVDPYIESLN
+455 EFVDPYLESLD
-466 EAKFKVELFAEDA
+466 EAKFKVDLFAEDA

-494 NIVDMPKIEI
+494 NIVDMPKVEI
-504 ETKIED
+504 EVEAD
-510 TPEPPKPKADDKKK
+510 VDVNPPEPKPAEKKK

-530 EITGVKESFTL
+530 EVTGVKDNFTL
-541 GAEAGKLYVEGLE
+541 GVEAGKLYVEGLE
-554 QELKNAQSLSEAL
+554 EELKNAQALSEAL

-572 IKEYLESQMSEIKST
+572 MNDFLKGQMSDIKAVI
-587 LEQLLTIPAD
+587 EELLSIPAE
-597 EIDEV
+597 EI
-602 FNLQD
+602 NLPFELID
-607 DSIESLIGKYKG
+607 DSIEKLIEKYKD
-619 LADLIKKIKDDTK
+619 LAEKTK
-632 EQFDSWQDYINDGV
+632 EVTTDSIDSWDDYVRNWVSNIFDE
-646 DKLFEMFPQLD
+646 FQFLD
-657 QKMKGLAQ
+657 QSMKGFAQDMMVSLA
-665 SMATGFI
+665 S
-672 QVSLDGMIDGLE
+672 VSLDGLISGLE
-684 ALGEALGKGEDGASA
+684 KMGEALGKGEDGASA
-699 FKDSMINMLQTLLD
+699 FKDSMVTLLQTMID
-713 NLPMMLLN
+713 NLPTMLLN
-721 AGLQLIASGNIAM
+721 AGLQLIGTGNFPV
-734 GLALIGMSGLSA
+734 GLALIGMSGITAL
-746 FTGGLVKG
+746 TKGLVNG
-754 SLSQDDEVEENAKGG
+754 AYSDDVEANAKGG
-769 VYGALEYSKFA
+769 VYGTSDYTAFA
-780 KGGAFTNS
+780 KGGAFTNA
-788 VIDSPTFFKFA
+788 VVDTPTFFKFA
-799 KGDGFGNG
+799 KGSGFGNG
-807 LMGEAGPEAIM
+807 IMGEAGPEAIM
-818 PLKRTSDG
+818 PLKRSSDG
-826 SLGVDATGVVG
+826 SLGVDATGVGGTTNVI
-837 NMSVV
+837 
-842 VEINNYS
+842 VEINNYT
-849 SEEVKATET
+849 SEEISTTET
-858 EIDGQKTIQVTIGK
+858 ENSDGQKTIQVTIGK
-872 LINNHIAEGKADRA
+872 MINAHLSQGKADKV
-886 MSARYGLAAKGV
+886 MSARYGVNARGV

>member
-1 MQITDELRVVVQAEV
+1 MQVTDELRVVVEAEV

-53 VSTALAT
+53 VSTALAA

-201 FPELEKAFQFMTNEG
+201 FPELEKAFNFMTDEG
-216 GQFSGMM
+216 GQFAGMM
-223 EKLSESTLGKFST
+223 DKLSESTLGKFST

-258 LLDFAN
+258 LLEFAN

-276 TKAFVVGF
+276 TKAFVTGF
-284 SSIVAISGP
+284 ASVVAISGP
-293 TILALKGLDKAFK
+293 TILAIKGIKVALAG
-306 LLSVN
+306 LAAN
-311 PMAVAI
+311 PVVLAI
-317 VGITAGVA
+317 AGVTAGIGALAGGISVLA
-325 TLGGA
+325 TKAERNKKA
-330 IAALSTN
+330 I
-337 VEKNK
+337 
-342 RALEENENAYRGLL
+342 EENESAYRGLL
-356 QAYEQENEGKA
+356 QAYAKENNGKE

-374 KLIELYP
+374 KLIKLYP
-381 DLTKELIANKTT
+381 DLSGKITANKTT

-399 ALEEYNEQQAIM
+399 ALEEYNKQQAIM
-411 KAAPAL
+411 YAAPAL
-417 ADLSVYLADYKNAQ
+417 ADLNIYIADYKNAFQ
-431 QTIADGWEIVN
+431 NLNEWEDSLRNARTKADYE
-442 KAKTEAEALARKQ
+442 ARKA
-455 EFVDPYIESLN
+455 ERDN
-466 EAKFKVELFAEDA
+466 AKEYFDTVQKNLSIVSADA
-479 KRQLALIGKTLDENF
+479 IRQLSLIGKTLDENF
-494 NIVDMPKIEI
+494 NIIDLPKIEI
-504 ETKIED
+504 ETKIEE

-541 GAEAGKLYVEGLE
+541 GAEAGKLYVDGLE
-554 QELKNAQSLSEAL
+554 QELKNAQALSEAL

-572 IKEYLESQMSEIKST
+572 INDFLKGQMSDMKSVIEE
-587 LEQLLTIPAD
+587 LMAIPAE
-597 EIDEV
+597 EIDDP
-602 FNLQD
+602 FKLWN
-607 DSIESLIGKYKG
+607 DSIDAIIKKYKD
-619 LADLIKKIKDDTK
+619 LAEKTK
-632 EQFDSWQDYINDGV
+632 EQFDSWQDYINEDI
-646 DKLFEMFPQLD
+646 DKLFAKFPQLD
-657 QKMKGLAQ
+657 QEMKAFAQ
-665 SMATGFI
+665 GMATDFI
-672 QVSLDGMIDGLE
+672 EISLDGMIDGLDK
-684 ALGEALGKGEDGASA
+684 LGEALGKGEDGATD
-699 FKDSMINMLQTLLD
+699 FKESMTNMLQTLLD
-713 NLPMMLLN
+713 NLPTMLLN
-721 AGLQLIASGNIAM
+721 AGLQLIGQNQIEIGLGLIAM
-734 GLALIGMSGLSA
+734 SGITA

-754 SLSQDDEVEENAKGG
+754 HLSKDDEVEENAKGG
-769 VYGALEYSKFA
+769 VYGSLEYSKFA

-788 VIDSPTFFKFA
+788 IIDSPTFFKFA
-799 KGDGFGNG
+799 KGDGFGTG

-826 SLGVDATGVVG
+826 SLGVDATGVG
-837 NMSVV
+837 GTTNVV

-849 SEEVKATET
+849 SEEISATES

-872 LINNHIAEGKADRA
+872 MINNHISEGKADKA
-886 MSARYGLAAKGV
+886 MSARYGLSARGV

>member
-1 MQITDELRVVVQAEV
+1 MQVTDELRVVVEAEV

-31 KSEKKTKKLS
+31 KSEKKTTNLS
-41 EALDKIAKPAMI
+41 KALDKIAKPAKI
-53 VSTALAT
+53 VSTALAA

-201 FPELEKAFQFMTNEG
+201 FPELEKAFNFMTDEG
-216 GQFSGMM
+216 GQFAGMM
-223 EKLSESTLGKFST
+223 DKLSESTLGKFST

-276 TKAFVVGF
+276 TKAFVTGF
-284 SSIVAISGP
+284 ASVVAISGP
-293 TILALKGLDKAFK
+293 TILAIKGIKVALAG
-306 LLSVN
+306 LAAN
-311 PMAVAI
+311 PVVLAI
-317 VGITAGVA
+317 AGVTAGIGALAGGISVLA
-325 TLGGA
+325 TKAERNKKA
-330 IAALSTN
+330 I
-337 VEKNK
+337 
-342 RALEENENAYRGLL
+342 EENESAYRGLL
-356 QAYEQENEGKA
+356 QAYAKENNGKE

-374 KLIELYP
+374 KLIKLYP
-381 DLTKELIANKTT
+381 DLSGKITANKTT

-399 ALEEYNEQQAIM
+399 ALEEYNKQQAIM
-411 KAAPAL
+411 YAAPAL
-417 ADLSVYLADYKNAQ
+417 ADLNIYIADYKNAFQ
-431 QTIADGWEIVN
+431 NLNEWEDSLRNARTKADYE
-442 KAKTEAEALARKQ
+442 ARKA
-455 EFVDPYIESLN
+455 ERDN
-466 EAKFKVELFAEDA
+466 AKEYFDTVQKNLSIVSADA
-479 KRQLALIGKTLDENF
+479 IRQLSLIGKTLDENF
-494 NIVDMPKIEI
+494 NIIDLPKIEI
-504 ETKIED
+504 ETKIEE

-541 GAEAGKLYVEGLE
+541 GAEAGKLYVDGLE
-554 QELKNAQSLSEAL
+554 QELKNAQALSEAL

-572 IKEYLESQMSEIKST
+572 INDFLKGQMSDMKSVIEE
-587 LEQLLTIPAD
+587 LMAIPAE
-597 EIDEV
+597 EIDDP
-602 FNLQD
+602 FKLWN
-607 DSIESLIGKYKG
+607 DSIDAIIKKYKD
-619 LADLIKKIKDDTK
+619 LAEKTK
-632 EQFDSWQDYINDGV
+632 EQFDSWQDYINEDI
-646 DKLFEMFPQLD
+646 DKLFAKFPQLD
-657 QKMKGLAQ
+657 QEMKAFAQ
-665 SMATGFI
+665 GMATDFI
-672 QVSLDGMIDGLE
+672 EISLDGMIDGLDK
-684 ALGEALGKGEDGASA
+684 LGEALGKGEDGATD
-699 FKDSMINMLQTLLD
+699 FKESMTNMLQTLLD
-713 NLPMMLLN
+713 NLPTMLLN
-721 AGLQLIASGNIAM
+721 AGLQLIGQNQIEIGLGLIAM
-734 GLALIGMSGLSA
+734 SGITA

-754 SLSQDDEVEENAKGG
+754 HLSKDDEVEENAKGG
-769 VYGALEYSKFA
+769 VYGSTEYSKFA

-788 VIDSPTFFKFA
+788 IIDSPTFFKFA
-799 KGDGFGNG
+799 KGDGFGTG

-826 SLGVDATGVVG
+826 SLGVDATGVG
-837 NMSVV
+837 GTTNVV

-849 SEEVKATET
+849 SEEISATES

-872 LINNHIAEGKADRA
+872 MINNHISEGKADKA
-886 MSARYGLAAKGV
+886 MSARYGLSARGV

>member
-1 MQITDELRVVVQAEV
+1 MQITDELRVVVEAEV
-16 ERALQNFEKLNKGVE
+16 DRAIKNFDKLNSTVD
-31 KSEKKTKKLS
+31 KSKKKTQTLS
-41 EALDKIAKPAMI
+41 EALDKIAKPAM
-53 VSTALAT
+53 VLSTALGA

-68 AGELEQTQIALEVL
+68 AGELEQTQLALEVL

-89 TQIKDEWTQLA
+89 TAIKDEWVQLA
-100 SSTPFSTSDIDSAGK
+100 ASTPFSSADIDSAGK

-276 TKAFVVGF
+276 TKAFVTGF

-293 TILALKGLDKAFK
+293 TILAIKGIKVALAG
-306 LLSVN
+306 LAAN
-311 PMAVAI
+311 PVVLAI
-317 VGITAGVA
+317 AGVTAGVA

-337 VEKNK
+337 AEKNK

-367 IDAELTA
+367 IDSELTA

-393 VEEATK
+393 VEEAAK
-399 ALEEYNEQQAIM
+399 ALEEYNKQQAIM
-411 KAAPAL
+411 RSAPAL

-431 QTIADGWEIVN
+431 QTIAEGWEIVN
-442 KAKTEAEALARKQ
+442 KAKTKAEALARKQ
-455 EFVDPYIESLN
+455 EFVDPYLESLD
-466 EAKFKVELFAEDA
+466 EAKFKVDLFAEDA

-494 NIVDMPKIEI
+494 NIVDMPKVEI
-504 ETKIED
+504 EVEAD
-510 TPEPPKPKADDKKK
+510 VDVNPPEPKPEEKKK

-530 EITGVKESFTL
+530 EVTGVKDNFTL
-541 GAEAGKLYVEGLE
+541 GVEAGKLYVEGLE
-554 QELKNAQSLSEAL
+554 EELKNAQALSEAL

-572 IKEYLESQMSEIKST
+572 MNDFLKGQMSDIKAVI
-587 LEQLLTIPAD
+587 EELLSIPAE
-597 EIDEV
+597 EI
-602 FNLQD
+602 NLPFELID
-607 DSIESLIGKYKG
+607 DSIEE
-619 LADLIKKIKDDTK
+619 LIKKYKVLAEKTK
-632 EQFDSWQDYINDGV
+632 EVTTESIDSWDDYVRNWVSNIFDE
-646 DKLFEMFPQLD
+646 FQFLD
-657 QKMKGLAQ
+657 QSMKGFAQDMMVSLA
-665 SMATGFI
+665 S
-672 QVSLDGMIDGLE
+672 VSLDGLISGLE
-684 ALGEALGKGEDGASA
+684 KMGEALGKGEDGASA
-699 FKDSMINMLQTLLD
+699 FKDSMVTLLQTMID
-713 NLPMMLLN
+713 NLPTMLLN
-721 AGLQLIASGNIAM
+721 AGLQLIGTGNWQI
-734 GLALIGMSGLSA
+734 GLALIGMSGITAL
-746 FTGGLVKG
+746 TKG
-754 SLSQDDEVEENAKGG
+754 FVNGSYEDVEANANGG
-769 VYGALEYSKFA
+769 VYGASDYTTFA
-780 KGGAFTNS
+780 KGGAFTNA

-799 KGDGFGNG
+799 KGSGFGNG

-818 PLKRTSDG
+818 PLKRSSDG
-826 SLGVDATGVVG
+826 SLGVDATGVGGTTNVI
-837 NMSVV
+837 
-842 VEINNYS
+842 VEINNYT
-849 SEEVKATET
+849 SEEISTTET
-858 EIDGQKTIQVTIGK
+858 ENSDGQKTIQVTIGK
-872 LINNHIAEGKADRA
+872 MINAHLSQGKADKV
-886 MSARYGLAAKGV
+886 MSARYGVNARGV

>member
-1 MQITDELRVVVQAEV
+1 MQVTDELRVVVEAEV

-68 AGELEQTQIALEVL
+68 AGELEQTQLALEVL

-89 TQIKDEWTQLA
+89 TAIKDEWVQLA
-100 SSTPFSTSDIDSAGK
+100 ASTPFSSADIDSAGK

-330 IAALSTN
+330 LAKAQVNAEKNRKAVEENGFAYKKMLEEYSDGNNAKAIDEELTRKLLELYPQLDGKLVAHKTTIEEVTRELNKLNEARIIESTESDFIN
-337 VEKNK
+337 LNNELVRLKHLQAELKTTGEEYLNASEKNK
-342 RALEENENAYRGLL
+342 QYWKDLGK
-356 QAYEQENEGKA
+356 EQ
-367 IDAELTA
+367 
-374 KLIELYP
+374 
-381 DLTKELIANKTT
+381 TKIIKESKDI
-393 VEEATK
+393 
-399 ALEEYNEQQAIM
+399 I
-411 KAAPAL
+411 
-417 ADLSVYLADYKNAQ
+417 SVY
-431 QTIADGWEIVN
+431 
-442 KAKTEAEALARKQ
+442 AESINR
-455 EFVDPYIESLN
+455 
-466 EAKFKVELFAEDA
+466 ELS
-479 KRQLALIGKTLDENF
+479 KIGKTLDENF
-494 NIVDMPKIEI
+494 NIVDMPKVEVQVDIQSDI
-504 ETKIED
+504 DID
-510 TPEPPKPKADDKKK
+510 PPKPKPEEKKK

-530 EITGVKESFTL
+530 EVTGVKDNFTL
-541 GAEAGKLYVEGLE
+541 GIEAGKLYVDGLE
-554 QELKNAQSLSEAL
+554 QELKNAQALSEVL
-567 GEKFD
+567 GETFD
-572 IKEYLESQMSEIKST
+572 INDFLKGQMSEMKSVIEE
-587 LEQLLTIPAD
+587 LMAIPAE
-597 EIDEV
+597 EIDDP
-602 FNLQD
+602 FKLYN
-607 DSIESLIGKYKG
+607 DSIDAIIKKYKD
-619 LADLIKKIKDDTK
+619 LAEKTK
-632 EQFDSWQDYINDGV
+632 EVTTDSIDSWDDYVRNWVSNIFDE
-646 DKLFEMFPQLD
+646 FQFLD
-657 QKMKGLAQ
+657 QSMKGFAQ
-665 SMATGFI
+665 DMM
-672 QVSLDGMIDGLE
+672 VSLASVTLDGLISGLE
-684 ALGEALGKGEDGASA
+684 KMGEALGKGEDGASA
-699 FKDSMINMLQTLLD
+699 FKDSMTNMLQTLLD
-713 NLPMMLLN
+713 NLPTMLLN
-721 AGLQLIASGNIAM
+721 AGLQLIGQGNIPV
-734 GLALIGMSGLSA
+734 GLALIAASGLTA

-754 SLSQDDEVEENAKGG
+754 SLSTDDEVETNAKGG
-769 VYGALEYSKFA
+769 VYGSLEYSKFA

-788 VIDSPTFFKFA
+788 IIDSPTFFKFA
-799 KGDGFGNG
+799 KGSGFGNG

-818 PLKRTSDG
+818 PLKRSSDG
-826 SLGVDATGVVG
+826 SLGVDATGVG
-837 NMSVV
+837 GTTNVV

-849 SEEVKATET
+849 SEEISATES

-872 LINNHIAEGKADRA
+872 MINSHISEGKADKA
-886 MSARYGLAAKGV
+886 MSARYGLSARGV

>member
-1 MQITDELRVVVQAEV
+1 MQVTDELRVVVEAEV

-31 KSEKKTKKLS
+31 KSEKKTTNLS
-41 EALDKIAKPAMI
+41 KALDKIAKPAMI
-53 VSTALAT
+53 VSTALAA

-89 TQIKDEWTQLA
+89 SQIKDEWTQLA

-147 IADIYGKAAVQGRL
+147 VADIYGKAAVQGRL

-201 FPELEKAFQFMTNEG
+201 FPELEKAFNFMTDEG
-216 GQFSGMM
+216 GQFAGMM
-223 EKLSESTLGKFST
+223 DKLSESTLGKFST

-276 TKAFVVGF
+276 TKAFVTGF
-284 SSIVAISGP
+284 ASVVAISGP
-293 TILALKGLDKAFK
+293 TILAIKGIKIALAG
-306 LLSVN
+306 LAAN
-311 PMAVAI
+311 PVILAI
-317 VGITAGVA
+317 AGVTAGVGALAGGISVLA
-325 TLGGA
+325 TKA
-330 IAALSTN
+330 
-337 VEKNK
+337 ERNK
-342 RALEENENAYRGLL
+342 KAMEENESAYRGLL
-356 QAYEQENEGKA
+356 QAYAKENNGKE

-374 KLIELYP
+374 KLIKLYP
-381 DLTKELIANKTT
+381 DLSGKITANKTT

-399 ALEEYNEQQAIM
+399 ALEEYNKQQAIM
-411 KAAPAL
+411 YAAPAL
-417 ADLSVYLADYKNAQ
+417 ADLNIYIADYKNAFQ
-431 QTIADGWEIVN
+431 NLNEWEDSLRNARTKADYE
-442 KAKTEAEALARKQ
+442 ARKA
-455 EFVDPYIESLN
+455 ERDN
-466 EAKFKVELFAEDA
+466 AKEYFDTVQKNLSIVSADA
-479 KRQLALIGKTLDENF
+479 IRQLSLIGKTLDENF
-494 NIVDMPKIEI
+494 NIIDLPKIEI
-504 ETKIED
+504 EAKVKD
-510 TPEPPKPKADDKKK
+510 TPDPPKPKPEEKKK

-530 EITGVKESFTL
+530 EVTGVKDNFTL
-541 GAEAGKLYVEGLE
+541 GVEAGKLYVDGLE
-554 QELKNAQSLSEAL
+554 QELKNAQALSEAL

-607 DSIESLIGKYKG
+607 DSIESLIEKYKK
-619 LADLIKKIKDDTK
+619 LADLIANTTDDTK
-632 EQFDSWQDYINDGV
+632 EQFDSWQDYINDGI
-646 DKLFEMFPQLD
+646 DKLFEMFPALD
-657 QKMKGLAQ
+657 QEMKAFAQ
-665 SMATGFI
+665 GMATDFI
-672 QVSLDGMIDGLE
+672 QISLDGMIDGLDK
-684 ALGEALGKGEDGASA
+684 LGEALGKGEDGATA
-699 FKDSMINMLQTLLD
+699 FKESMTNMLQTLLD
-713 NLPMMLLN
+713 NLPTMLLN
-721 AGLQLIASGNIAM
+721 AGLQLIGQGQIEIGLGLIAM
-734 GLALIGMSGLSA
+734 SGITA

-754 SLSQDDEVEENAKGG
+754 HLSKDDEVEENAKGG
-769 VYGALEYSKFA
+769 VYGSLEYSKFA

-788 VIDSPTFFKFA
+788 IIDSPTFFKFA
-799 KGDGFGNG
+799 KGDGFGTG

-818 PLKRTSDG
+818 PLKRSSDG
-826 SLGVDATGVVG
+826 SLGVDATGVG
-837 NMSVV
+837 GTTNVV

-849 SEEVKATET
+849 SEEISATES

-872 LINNHIAEGKADRA
+872 MINSHISEGKADKA
-886 MSARYGLAAKGV
+886 MSARYGLSARGV

>member
-1 MQITDELRVVVQAEV
+1 MQVTDELRVVVEAEV

-31 KSEKKTKKLS
+31 KAEKKTTNLS
-41 EALDKIAKPAMI
+41 KALDKIAKPAMI

-60 SGVAAVKF
+60 SGVAAIKF

-89 TQIKDEWTQLA
+89 SQIKDEWTQLA

-187 ETEIRGMVTEGKIG
+187 ETEIRGMVTEAKIG
-201 FPELEKAFQFMTNEG
+201 FPELEKAFNFMTDEG
-216 GQFSGMM
+216 GQFAGMM
-223 EKLSESTLGKFST
+223 DKLSESTLGKFST

-258 LLDFAN
+258 LLEFAN

-276 TKAFVVGF
+276 TKAFVTGF
-284 SSIVAISGP
+284 ASVVAISGP
-293 TILALKGLDKAFK
+293 TILAIKGIK
-306 LLSVN
+306 LALTGLAAN
-311 PMAVAI
+311 PVVLAI
-317 VGITAGVA
+317 AGVTAGVA
-325 TLGGA
+325 TLTGVLA
-330 IAALSTN
+330 KAQVNA
-337 VEKNK
+337 EKNRK
-342 RALEENENAYRGLL
+342 AVEENGFAYKKMLEEYSDGNAS
-356 QAYEQENEGKA
+356 KT
-367 IDAELTA
+367 IDEELTKQLLDLYPQLDG
-374 KLIELYP
+374 KLI
-381 DLTKELIANKTT
+381 AHKTT
-393 VEEATK
+393 VEEVTK
-399 ALEEYNEQQAIM
+399 AL
-411 KAAPAL
+411 
-417 ADLSVYLADYKNAQ
+417 
-431 QTIADGWEIVN
+431 N
-442 KAKTEAEALARKQ
+442 K
-455 EFVDPYIESLN
+455 LN
-466 EAKFKVELFAEDA
+466 EARIIERTETDFINLNNELFRLKELESQLDEIGNSYLSASAKNKKYWKDLGREQLETINQSKEIISVYAESINRELS
-479 KRQLALIGKTLDENF
+479 KVGKTLDENF
-494 NIVDMPKIEI
+494 NIIDLPPIEI
-504 ETKIED
+504 ETKVEE

-541 GAEAGKLYVEGLE
+541 GAEAGKLYVNGLE
-554 QELKNAQSLSEAL
+554 QELKNAQALSEAL

-607 DSIESLIGKYKG
+607 KSIDALIEKYKA
-619 LADLIKKIKDDTK
+619 LAEQIKNTTDYTK

-646 DKLFEMFPQLD
+646 DKLFTMFPQLD
-657 QKMKGLAQ
+657 QEMKAFAQ
-665 SMATGFI
+665 GMATDFI
-672 QVSLDGMIDGLE
+672 QMSLDGMIDGLDK
-684 ALGEALGKGEDGASA
+684 LGEALGKGEDGATA
-699 FKDSMINMLQTLLD
+699 FKDSMTNMLQTLLD
-713 NLPMMLLN
+713 NLPTMLLN
-721 AGLQLIASGNIAM
+721 AGLQLIGQGQIEIGLGLIAM
-734 GLALIGMSGLSA
+734 SGITA

-754 SLSQDDEVEENAKGG
+754 HLSKDDEVEENAKGG
-769 VYGALEYSKFA
+769 VYGSLEYSKFA

-788 VIDSPTFFKFA
+788 IIDSPTFFKFA
-799 KGDGFGNG
+799 KGDGFGTG

-826 SLGVDATGVVG
+826 SLGVDATGVG
-837 NMSVV
+837 GTTNVV

-849 SEEVKATET
+849 SEEISATES

-872 LINNHIAEGKADRA
+872 MINNHISEGKADKA
-886 MSARYGLAAKGV
+886 MSARYGLSARGV

>member
-1 MQITDELRVVVQAEV
+1 MQITDELKVLVEAEV
-16 ERALQNFEKLNKGVE
+16 DRAIKNFEKLNSTVD
-31 KSEKKTKKLS
+31 KSKKKTQTLS
-41 EALDKIAKPAMI
+41 EALDKIAKPAM
-53 VSTALAT
+53 VLSTALGA

-68 AGELEQTQIALEVL
+68 AGELEQTQLALEVL

-89 TQIKDEWTQLA
+89 TAIKDEWVQLA
-100 SSTPFSTSDIDSAGK
+100 ASTPFSSADIDSAGK

-293 TILALKGLDKAFK
+293 TILAIKGIKVALAG
-306 LLSVN
+306 LAAN
-311 PMAVAI
+311 PVVLAI
-317 VGITAGVA
+317 AGVTAGVA

-330 IAALSTN
+330 IAALSAN
-337 VEKNK
+337 AEKNK

-374 KLIELYP
+374 KLLELYP

-442 KAKTEAEALARKQ
+442 KAKTKAEALARKQ

-494 NIVDMPKIEI
+494 NIVDMPKVEI
-504 ETKIED
+504 EVEADVDID
-510 TPEPPKPKADDKKK
+510 PPKPKADDKKK

-530 EITGVKESFTL
+530 EVTGVKDNFTL
-541 GAEAGKLYVEGLE
+541 GVEAGKLYVEGLE
-554 QELKNAQSLSEAL
+554 EELKNAQALSEAL

-572 IKEYLESQMSEIKST
+572 MNDFLKGQMSDIKAVI
-587 LEQLLTIPAD
+587 EELLSIPAD
-597 EIDEV
+597 EI
-602 FNLQD
+602 NLPFELID
-607 DSIESLIGKYKG
+607 NSIEE
-619 LADLIKKIKDDTK
+619 LIKKYKDLAEKTK
-632 EQFDSWQDYINDGV
+632 EVTTDSIDSWDDYVRNWVSNIFDE
-646 DKLFEMFPQLD
+646 FQFLD
-657 QKMKGLAQ
+657 QSMKGFAQ
-665 SMATGFI
+665 DMM
-672 QVSLDGMIDGLE
+672 VSLASVTLDGLISGLE
-684 ALGEALGKGEDGASA
+684 KMGEALGKGEDGASA
-699 FKDSMINMLQTLLD
+699 FKDSMVTLLQTMID
-713 NLPMMLLN
+713 NLPTMLLN
-721 AGLQLIASGNIAM
+721 AGLQLIGAGNFPV
-734 GLALIGMSGLSA
+734 GLALIGMSGITAL
-746 FTGGLVKG
+746 TKGLVNG
-754 SLSQDDEVEENAKGG
+754 AYSDDVEANAKGG
-769 VYGALEYSKFA
+769 VYGASDYTAFA
-780 KGGAFTNS
+780 KGGAFTNA
-788 VIDSPTFFKFA
+788 VIDYPTFFKFA
-799 KGDGFGNG
+799 KGSGFGNG

-818 PLKRTSDG
+818 PLKRSSDG
-826 SLGVDATGVVG
+826 SLGVDATGVGGTTNVI
-837 NMSVV
+837 
-842 VEINNYS
+842 VEINNYT
-849 SEEVKATET
+849 SEEISTTET
-858 EIDGQKTIQVTIGK
+858 ENSNGQKTIQVTIGK
-872 LINNHIAEGKADRA
+872 MINAHLSQGKADKV
-886 MSARYGLAAKGV
+886 MSARYGVNARGV

>member
-1 MQITDELRVVVQAEV
+1 MQITDELRVVVEAEV
-16 ERALQNFEKLNKGVE
+16 DRAIKNFEKLNSTVD
-31 KSEKKTKKLS
+31 KSKKKTQTLS
-41 EALDKIAKPAMI
+41 EALDKIAKPAM
-53 VSTALAT
+53 VLSTALGA

-68 AGELEQTQIALEVL
+68 AGELEQTQLALEVL

-89 TQIKDEWTQLA
+89 TAIKDEWVQLA
-100 SSTPFSTSDIDSAGK
+100 ASTPFSSADIDSAGK

-293 TILALKGLDKAFK
+293 TILAIKGIKVALAG
-306 LLSVN
+306 LAAN
-311 PMAVAI
+311 PVVLAI
-317 VGITAGVA
+317 AGVTAGVA

-337 VEKNK
+337 AEKNK

-393 VEEATK
+393 VEEAAK

-411 KAAPAL
+411 RSAPAL

-442 KAKTEAEALARKQ
+442 KAKTKAEALARKQ
-455 EFVDPYIESLN
+455 EFVDPYLESLD
-466 EAKFKVELFAEDA
+466 EAKFKVDLFAEDA

-494 NIVDMPKIEI
+494 NIVDMPKVEI
-504 ETKIED
+504 EVEAD
-510 TPEPPKPKADDKKK
+510 VDVNPPEPKPEEKKK

-530 EITGVKESFTL
+530 EVTGVKDNFTL
-541 GAEAGKLYVEGLE
+541 GVEAGKLYVDGLE
-554 QELKNAQSLSEAL
+554 EELKNAQALSEAL

-572 IKEYLESQMSEIKST
+572 MNDFLKGQMSDIKAVI
-587 LEQLLTIPAD
+587 EELLSIPAD
-597 EIDEV
+597 EI
-602 FNLQD
+602 NLPFELID
-607 DSIESLIGKYKG
+607 DSIEE
-619 LADLIKKIKDDTK
+619 LIKKYKVLAEKTKDVPK
-632 EQFDSWQDYINDGV
+632 EAFDSWDDYVRDWVSNIFDEFQFL
-646 DKLFEMFPQLD
+646 DKS
-657 QKMKGLAQ
+657 MKGFAQ
-665 SMATGFI
+665 DMM
-672 QVSLDGMIDGLE
+672 VSLASVTLDSLVSGLE
-684 ALGEALGKGEDGASA
+684 DVGEALGKGEDGASA
-699 FKDSMINMLQTLLD
+699 FKSAMTTLLQTMIN
-713 NLPMMLLN
+713 NLPTLLLN
-721 AGLQLIASGNIAM
+721 AGLQLIGTGNWQI
-734 GLALIGMSGLSA
+734 GLALIGMSGLTA
-746 FTGGLVKG
+746 LTKG
-754 SLSQDDEVEENAKGG
+754 FVNGSYEDVEANAKGG
-769 VYGALEYSKFA
+769 VYGASDYTAFA
-780 KGGAFTNS
+780 KGGAFTNA
-788 VIDSPTFFKFA
+788 VVDTPTFFKFA
-799 KGDGFGNG
+799 KGSGFGNG

-818 PLKRTSDG
+818 PLKRSSDG
-826 SLGVDATGVVG
+826 SLGVDATGVGGTTNVI
-837 NMSVV
+837 
-842 VEINNYS
+842 VEINNYT
-849 SEEVKATET
+849 SEEISTTET
-858 EIDGQKTIQVTIGK
+858 ENSDGQKTIQVTIGK
-872 LINNHIAEGKADRA
+872 MINAHLSQGKADKV
-886 MSARYGLAAKGV
+886 MSARYGVNARGV

>member
-1 MQITDELRVVVQAEV
+1 MQVTDELRVVVEAEV

-31 KSEKKTKKLS
+31 KAEKKTTNLS
-41 EALDKIAKPAMI
+41 KALDKIAKPAMI

-60 SGVAAVKF
+60 SGVAAIKF

-187 ETEIRGMVTEGKIG
+187 ETEIRGMVTEAKIG
-201 FPELEKAFQFMTNEG
+201 FPELEKAFNFMTDEG
-216 GQFSGMM
+216 GQFAGMM
-223 EKLSESTLGKFST
+223 DKLSESTLGKFST

-258 LLDFAN
+258 LLEFAN

-276 TKAFVVGF
+276 TKAFVTGF
-284 SSIVAISGP
+284 ASVVAISGP
-293 TILALKGLDKAFK
+293 TILAIKGIK
-306 LLSVN
+306 LALTGLAAN
-311 PMAVAI
+311 PVVLAI
-317 VGITAGVA
+317 AGVTAGVA
-325 TLGGA
+325 TLTGVLA
-330 IAALSTN
+330 KAQVNA
-337 VEKNK
+337 EKNRK
-342 RALEENENAYRGLL
+342 AVEENGFAYKKMLEEYSDGNAS
-356 QAYEQENEGKA
+356 KT
-367 IDAELTA
+367 IDEELTKQLLDLYPQLDG
-374 KLIELYP
+374 KLI
-381 DLTKELIANKTT
+381 AHKTT
-393 VEEATK
+393 VEEVTK
-399 ALEEYNEQQAIM
+399 AL
-411 KAAPAL
+411 
-417 ADLSVYLADYKNAQ
+417 
-431 QTIADGWEIVN
+431 N
-442 KAKTEAEALARKQ
+442 K
-455 EFVDPYIESLN
+455 LN
-466 EAKFKVELFAEDA
+466 EARIIERTETDFINLNNELFRLKELESQLDEIGNSYLSASAKNKKYWKDLGREQLETINQSKEIISVYAESINRELS
-479 KRQLALIGKTLDENF
+479 KVGKTLDENF
-494 NIVDMPKIEI
+494 NIIDLPPIEI
-504 ETKIED
+504 ETKVEE

-530 EITGVKESFTL
+530 EITGVKDNFTL
-541 GAEAGKLYVEGLE
+541 GVEAGKLYVNGLE
-554 QELKNAQSLSEAL
+554 QELKNAQALSEAL

-607 DSIESLIGKYKG
+607 KSIDALIEKYKA
-619 LADLIKKIKDDTK
+619 LAEQIKNTTDYTK

-646 DKLFEMFPQLD
+646 DKLFTMFPQLD
-657 QKMKGLAQ
+657 QEMKAFAQ
-665 SMATGFI
+665 GMATDFI
-672 QVSLDGMIDGLE
+672 QMSLDGMIDGLDK
-684 ALGEALGKGEDGASA
+684 LGEALGKGEDGATA
-699 FKDSMINMLQTLLD
+699 FKDSMTNMLQTLLD
-713 NLPMMLLN
+713 NLPTMLLN
-721 AGLQLIASGNIAM
+721 AGLQLIGQGQIEIGLGLIAM
-734 GLALIGMSGLSA
+734 SGITA

-754 SLSQDDEVEENAKGG
+754 HLSKDDEVEENAKGG
-769 VYGALEYSKFA
+769 VYGSLEYSKFA

-788 VIDSPTFFKFA
+788 IIDSPTFFKFA
-799 KGDGFGNG
+799 KGDGFGTG

-826 SLGVDATGVVG
+826 SLGVDATGVG
-837 NMSVV
+837 GTTNVV

-849 SEEVKATET
+849 SEEISATES

-872 LINNHIAEGKADRA
+872 MINNHISEGKADKA
-886 MSARYGLAAKGV
+886 MSARYGLSARGV

>member
-1 MQITDELRVVVQAEV
+1 MQITDELRVVVEAEV
-16 ERALQNFEKLNKGVE
+16 ERAIKNFDKLNSTVD
-31 KSEKKTKKLS
+31 KSKKKTQTLS
-41 EALDKIAKPAMI
+41 EALDKIAKPAM
-53 VSTALAT
+53 VLSAALGA

-68 AGELEQTQIALEVL
+68 AGELEQTQLALEVL

-89 TQIKDEWTQLA
+89 TAIKDEWVQLA
-100 SSTPFSTSDIDSAGK
+100 ASTPFSSADIDSAGK

-276 TKAFVVGF
+276 TKAFVTGF

-293 TILALKGLDKAFK
+293 TILAIKGIKVALAG
-306 LLSVN
+306 LAAN
-311 PMAVAI
+311 PVVLAI
-317 VGITAGVA
+317 AGVTAGVA

-337 VEKNK
+337 AEKNK

-393 VEEATK
+393 VEEAAK

-411 KAAPAL
+411 RSAPAL

-431 QTIADGWEIVN
+431 QTIAEGWEIVN
-442 KAKTEAEALARKQ
+442 KAKTKAEALARKQ
-455 EFVDPYIESLN
+455 EFVDPYLESLD
-466 EAKFKVELFAEDA
+466 EAKFKVDLFAEDA

-494 NIVDMPKIEI
+494 NIVDMPKVEI
-504 ETKIED
+504 EVEAD
-510 TPEPPKPKADDKKK
+510 VDVNPPEPKPEEKKK

-530 EITGVKESFTL
+530 EVTGVKDNFTL
-541 GAEAGKLYVEGLE
+541 GVEAGKLYVEGLE
-554 QELKNAQSLSEAL
+554 EELKNAQALSEAL

-572 IKEYLESQMSEIKST
+572 MNDFLKGQMSDIKAVI
-587 LEQLLTIPAD
+587 EELLSIPAE
-597 EIDEV
+597 EI
-602 FNLQD
+602 NLPFELID
-607 DSIESLIGKYKG
+607 DSIEE
-619 LADLIKKIKDDTK
+619 LIKKYKVLAEKTK
-632 EQFDSWQDYINDGV
+632 EVTTESIDSWDDYVRNWVSNIFDE
-646 DKLFEMFPQLD
+646 FQFLD
-657 QKMKGLAQ
+657 QSMKGFAQDMMVSLA
-665 SMATGFI
+665 S
-672 QVSLDGMIDGLE
+672 VSLDGLISGLE
-684 ALGEALGKGEDGASA
+684 KMGEALGKGEDGASA
-699 FKDSMINMLQTLLD
+699 FKDSMVTLLQTMID
-713 NLPMMLLN
+713 NLPTMLLN
-721 AGLQLIASGNIAM
+721 AGLQLIGTGNWQI
-734 GLALIGMSGLSA
+734 GLALIGMSGITAL
-746 FTGGLVKG
+746 TKGLVNG
-754 SLSQDDEVEENAKGG
+754 AYSDDVEANANGG
-769 VYGALEYSKFA
+769 VYGASDYTTFA
-780 KGGAFTNS
+780 KGGAFTNA

-799 KGDGFGNG
+799 KGSGFGNG

-818 PLKRTSDG
+818 PLKRSSDG
-826 SLGVDATGVVG
+826 SLGVDATGVGGTTNVI
-837 NMSVV
+837 
-842 VEINNYS
+842 VEINNYT
-849 SEEVKATET
+849 SEEISTTET
-858 EIDGQKTIQVTIGK
+858 ENSDGQKTIQVTIGK
-872 LINNHIAEGKADRA
+872 MINAHLSQGKADKV
-886 MSARYGLAAKGV
+886 MSARYGVNARGV

>member
-1 MQITDELRVVVQAEV
+1 MQITDELRVVVEAEV
-16 ERALQNFEKLNKGVE
+16 DRAIKNFDKLNSTVD
-31 KSEKKTKKLS
+31 KSKKKTQTLS
-41 EALDKIAKPAMI
+41 EALDKIAKPAM
-53 VSTALAT
+53 VLSTALGA

-68 AGELEQTQIALEVL
+68 AGELEQTQLALEVL

-89 TQIKDEWTQLA
+89 TAIKDEWVQLA
-100 SSTPFSTSDIDSAGK
+100 ASTPFSSADIDSAGK

-276 TKAFVVGF
+276 TKAFVTGF

-293 TILALKGLDKAFK
+293 TILAIKGIKVALAG
-306 LLSVN
+306 LAAN
-311 PMAVAI
+311 PVVLAI
-317 VGITAGVA
+317 AGVTAGVA

-337 VEKNK
+337 AEKNK

-393 VEEATK
+393 VEEAAK

-411 KAAPAL
+411 RSAPAL

-431 QTIADGWEIVN
+431 QTIAEGWEIVN
-442 KAKTEAEALARKQ
+442 KAKTKAEALARKQ
-455 EFVDPYIESLN
+455 EFVDPYLESLD
-466 EAKFKVELFAEDA
+466 EAKFKVDLFAEDA

-494 NIVDMPKIEI
+494 NIVDMPKVEI
-504 ETKIED
+504 EVEAD
-510 TPEPPKPKADDKKK
+510 VDVNPPEPKPEEKKK

-530 EITGVKESFTL
+530 EVTGVKDNFTL
-541 GAEAGKLYVEGLE
+541 GVEAGKLYVEGLE
-554 QELKNAQSLSEAL
+554 EELKNAQALSEAL

-572 IKEYLESQMSEIKST
+572 MNDFLKGQMSDIKAVI
-587 LEQLLTIPAD
+587 EELLSIPAE
-597 EIDEV
+597 EI
-602 FNLQD
+602 NLPFELID
-607 DSIESLIGKYKG
+607 DSIEE
-619 LADLIKKIKDDTK
+619 LIKKYKVLAEKTK
-632 EQFDSWQDYINDGV
+632 EVTTESIDSWDDYVRNWVSNIFDE
-646 DKLFEMFPQLD
+646 FQFLD
-657 QKMKGLAQ
+657 QSMKGFAQDMMVSLA
-665 SMATGFI
+665 S
-672 QVSLDGMIDGLE
+672 VSLDGLISGLE
-684 ALGEALGKGEDGASA
+684 KMGEALGKGEDGASA
-699 FKDSMINMLQTLLD
+699 FKDSMVTLLQTMID
-713 NLPMMLLN
+713 NLPTMLLN
-721 AGLQLIASGNIAM
+721 AGLQLIGTGNWQI
-734 GLALIGMSGLSA
+734 GLALIGMSGITAL
-746 FTGGLVKG
+746 TKG
-754 SLSQDDEVEENAKGG
+754 FVNGSYEDVEANANGG
-769 VYGALEYSKFA
+769 VYGASDYTTFA
-780 KGGAFTNS
+780 KGGAFTNA

-799 KGDGFGNG
+799 KGSGFGNG

-818 PLKRTSDG
+818 PLKRSSDG
-826 SLGVDATGVVG
+826 SLGVDATGVGGTTNVI
-837 NMSVV
+837 
-842 VEINNYS
+842 VEINNYT
-849 SEEVKATET
+849 SEEISTTET
-858 EIDGQKTIQVTIGK
+858 ENSDGQKTIQVTIGK
-872 LINNHIAEGKADRA
+872 MINAHLSQGKADKV
-886 MSARYGLAAKGV
+886 MSARYGVNARGV